1 MLDWMKKLFN
11 KEEEQTA
18 MNKEVPK
25 QIESQPKIPRVN
37 HYTEAREAQMAS
49 RNAGKC
55 RFPLIPDDGFDEDD
69 VREQPRFE
77 EQHVQSGV
85 YEDQP
90 TQRGIKVERSRR
102 PYVEKVVATYEE
114 PEVQYEPDPEPVVK
128 KVSVPSQESSRR
140 PFRPTEMISPIY
152 GYNRPSVEKKVEKQ
166 EEEKEREDL
175 EISVEGKSVV
185 DAWLEKKGYTL
196 SAFSEGQTTT
206 PSSSGRAG
214 NQQEE
219 QNHSKK
225 EEKSV
230 VDQWLEKNGYE
241 IERQEPVVEEKEV
254 VQEINT
260 PQEVSAD
267 EFLHKTIAERTEDA
281 GKEKDVVVS
290 NENSLQEELVDSQV
304 EHEDTILAEEM
315 KCNTEIEKQTSEESV
330 IVKAE
335 EKLEETI
342 IVEIPE
348 EFAEIAETE
357 EPEVEVTA
365 ETEESEE
372 VEVTAETEESEEVEV
387 IAEAEESEEVEV
399 TAETEESE
407 EVEVTA
413 ETEES
418 EEVEVTA
425 EAEESEEVEVTA
437 ETEEFEE
444 VKVIAEAEESEEAE
458 VTTETEESEEVEEI
472 AETEESEEVEEIAEA
487 EESEEVEVIAEAE
500 ESEEVEVTTE
510 TEESEE
516 VEVTAET
523 EESEEVE
530 VTAEAEESE
539 EVEVTAETEEFEEV
553 KVIAEAEE
561 SEEAE
566 VTTETEESEEVE
578 EIAETEESE
587 EVEEIAEAEE
597 SEEVEVIAEAEESEE
612 VEVTTETE
620 ESEEVE
626 VTAETEESEEVEV
639 TAEAEESEEVEVT
652 AETEE
657 FEEVKV
663 IAEAEES
670 EEVEEIAEA
679 EESEVEAFV
688 ELEETQPEMVLDEA
702 IEQKSEFIHVAEA
715 DEQTKK
721 DVQSFANVLIAE
733 TEENKLVVEEALV
746 AEEQPVVEEAPI
758 AEGKPVVEEAP
769 VAEEQLVVE
778 EALVAEEQPV
788 VEEAPI
794 AEGKSV
800 VEEAPVAEEQL
811 VVEETT
817 IAEEKPVVPKEEPKR
832 EKKRHV
838 PFNVVMLKQD
848 RTRLMERHA
857 ARTSVM
863 QPSMGERVENKP
875 VHQVEES
882 PVQQVVV
889 ESRVEE
895 QPVKQVVV
903 DPQVEEQPMQ
913 QVVVEPQVE
922 EQPMQQVV
930 VEPQV
935 KEQPMQQVVVEPQ
948 VEVQP
953 MQQVVVEP
961 QVKEQP
967 MQQVVVEPQVKE
979 QPMQQVVV
987 EPQVEEQLGQQMVVE
1002 SQVEEKP
1009 MQQVVVEQVQKPIS
1023 STEVQEKAYVVNQR
1037 ENDMRNV
1044 LQTPP
1049 TYTVPPLALLSI
1061 PRQAALDNKEW
1072 LEEQKELL
1080 DTTFNNFHVGAHV
1093 INVSQGPAVTRFEVQ
1108 PDPGV
1113 KVNKITNL
1121 SDDIKLSLAAKD
1133 IRIEAPIPGKS
1144 AIGIEVPNKE
1154 SKPVFLR
1161 EILRS
1166 PVFTKSESPLTVA
1179 LGLDISGDPIVTDIR
1194 KMPHG
1199 LIAGATGSGKSVC
1212 INAILTSILY
1222 KAKPH
1227 EVKLMLIDPKMVELA
1242 PYNSVPHLVAPVIT
1256 DVKAATAALKWA
1268 VEEMERRYE
1277 LFAHAG
1283 ARDLTRYNTIVSE
1296 REIPG
1301 ETLPYIV
1308 IVIDELADLM
1318 MVAPGDVE
1326 EAICRIAQK
1335 ARACGIHLLVAT
1347 QRPSV
1352 DVITGLIKSNIP
1364 TRIAFTV
1371 SSQVDSRTIIDIGGA
1386 EKLLGRGDMLFL
1398 GNGTSKPVRVQG
1410 VYVSDDEIEK
1420 TVDHVKKQMKPNY
1433 LFQQEDL
1440 LAKTEQSESED
1451 ELFFDACQFVVEQGG
1466 ASTSSV
1472 QRKFRI
1478 GYNRAARLIE
1488 EMESQG
1494 IISEARGTKPRDV
1507 LISEDEFAAM
1517 QETNV

>member
-18 MNKEVPK
+18 INKEVPK

-55 RFPLIPDDGFDEDD
+55 RFPLVPDNGFDEED
-69 VREQPRFE
+69 VIATGHFE
-77 EQHVQSGV
+77 EQPVQV
-85 YEDQP
+85 VTYENQP
-90 TQRGIKVERSRR
+90 TQRGVKVERSRR
-102 PYVEKVVATYEE
+102 QYVEKVVSTYEE
-114 PEVQYEPDPEPVVK
+114 PEVQYEPEREPVVK
-128 KVSVPSQESSRR
+128 KASAPSQESNRR

-166 EEEKEREDL
+166 EEKKEREDL

-196 SAFSEGQTTT
+196 SDFSEGQATN
-206 PSSSGRAG
+206 SSSHEGIDQRD
-214 NQQEE
+214 QQ
-219 QNHSKK
+219 NKK

-230 VDQWLEKNGYE
+230 VDRWLEKNGYE
-241 IERQEPVVEEKEV
+241 IESQEPIVEEKEV
-254 VQEINT
+254 VQEISAQQAV
-260 PQEVSAD
+260 PAGEVP
-267 EFLHKTIAERTEDA
+267 HQTIAERMEDA
-281 GKEKDVVVS
+281 KQESDVVAK
-290 NENSLQEELVDSQV
+290 NILQTELVDSKV
-304 EHEDTILAEEM
+304 EHEDTILSEET
-315 KCNTEIEKQTSEESV
+315 KRNTEIEQPTIEVEKQAPEESV

-348 EFAEIAETE
+348 E
-357 EPEVEVTA
+357 VEVI
-365 ETEESEE
+365 
-372 VEVTAETEESEEVEV
+372 AETEESEEVEV
-387 IAEAEESEEVEV
+387 IAE
-399 TAETEESE
+399 TE
-407 EVEVTA
+407 A
-413 ETEES
+413 P
-418 EEVEVTA
+418 
-425 EAEESEEVEVTA
+425 
-437 ETEEFEE
+437 
-444 VKVIAEAEESEEAE
+444 
-458 VTTETEESEEVEEI
+458 
-472 AETEESEEVEEIAEA
+472 
-487 EESEEVEVIAEAE
+487 EEVEVIAEAE
-500 ESEEVEVTTE
+500 ESEEAEVIAE

-516 VEVTAET
+516 AEVIAET

-530 VTAEAEESE
+530 V
-539 EVEVTAETEEFEEV
+539 
-553 KVIAEAEE
+553 I
-561 SEEAE
+561 
-566 VTTETEESEEVE
+566 TETEEL
-578 EIAETEESE
+578 
-587 EVEEIAEAEE
+587 
-597 SEEVEVIAEAEESEE
+597 EEVEVIAE
-612 VEVTTETE
+612 TEAPE
-620 ESEEVE
+620 
-626 VTAETEESEEVEV
+626 
-639 TAEAEESEEVEVT
+639 EAEPV
-652 AETEE
+652 A
-657 FEEVKV
+657 
-663 IAEAEES
+663 
-670 EEVEEIAEA
+670 
-679 EESEVEAFV
+679 
-688 ELEETQPEMVLDEA
+688 LEETQQEMVLNEA
-702 IEQKSEFIHVAEA
+702 IEQTNEFIHVAEA
-715 DEQTKK
+715 EEQAKK
-721 DVQSFANVLIAE
+721 DVQSFADVLIAE
-733 TEENKLVVEEALV
+733 EQRVVEEAPIV
-746 AEEQPVVEEAPI
+746 EEQQVVEEAPIAEEQPVVEEAPI
-758 AEGKPVVEEAP
+758 AE
-769 VAEEQLVVE
+769 
-778 EALVAEEQPV
+778 EQPIV
-788 VEEAPI
+788 
-794 AEGKSV
+794 
-800 VEEAPVAEEQL
+800 Q
-811 VVEETT
+811 
-817 IAEEKPVVPKEEPKR
+817 KEEPKR

-857 ARTSVM
+857 ARVNAM
-863 QPSMGERVENKP
+863 QSSMSERVEHKP
-875 VHQVEES
+875 VQQVEEK
-882 PVQQVVV
+882 PMQQVVV
-889 ESRVEE
+889 EPQMEETPMQQVAVEPRVEE
-895 QPVKQVVV
+895 R
-903 DPQVEEQPMQ
+903 PMQ

-922 EQPMQQVV
+922 ETPMQQVAVEPQVEERPMQQVV
-930 VEPQV
+930 VEETPV
-935 KEQPMQQVVVEPQ
+935 QQVA
-948 VEVQP
+948 
-953 MQQVVVEP
+953 
-961 QVKEQP
+961 
-967 MQQVVVEPQVKE
+967 
-979 QPMQQVVV
+979 V
-987 EPQVEEQLGQQMVVE
+987 EPQVEER
-1002 SQVEEKP
+1002 P
-1009 MQQVVVEQVQKPIS
+1009 MQQVVAEQVQKPTS

-1049 TYTVPPLALLSI
+1049 TYAIPPLTLLSI
-1061 PRQAALDNKEW
+1061 PQQAALDNTEW
-1072 LEEQKELL
+1072 LDEQKELL

-1283 ARDLTRYNTIVSE
+1283 ARDLTRYNTIVSG

-1420 TVDHVKKQMKPNY
+1420 TVDHVRKQMKPNY
-1433 LFQQEDL
+1433 LFKQEDL
-1440 LAKTEQSESED
+1440 LAKTEQAESED

-1494 IISEARGTKPRDV
+1494 IISEGRGTKPRDV

>member
-55 RFPLIPDDGFDEDD
+55 RFPLVPDNGFDEEDESE
-69 VREQPRFE
+69 VNRFE
-77 EQHVQSGV
+77 EQPVQGV
-85 YEDQP
+85 TYEEP
-90 TQRGIKVERSRR
+90 TAQRGIKVERSRR
-102 PYVEKVVATYEE
+102 PYVEKVVSTYEE
-114 PEVQYEPDPEPVVK
+114 PEVQYEPVRESVVK
-128 KVSVPSQESSRR
+128 KVSAPSQESNRR

-152 GYNRPSVEKKVEKQ
+152 GYNRPSVEKKEEKQ
-166 EEEKEREDL
+166 EEVKEREDL

-185 DAWLEKKGYTL
+185 DAWLEKKGYKL
-196 SAFSEGQTTT
+196 SDFSEGQAPT
-206 PSSSGRAG
+206 SSSHRAA
-214 NQQEE
+214 NQQGEQQYEE
-219 QNHSKK
+219 NKK

-241 IERQEPVVEEKEV
+241 IERQVPLVEEKEV
-254 VQEINT
+254 IQEMST

-267 EFLHKTIAERTEDA
+267 ELLHKTVAEQMESA
-281 GKEKDVVVS
+281 KLEKDVVVL
-290 NENSLQEELVDSQV
+290 NENNLQEELVASKV
-304 EHEDTILAEEM
+304 EHEDTILSEEI
-315 KCNTEIEKQTSEESV
+315 KRNTEIKQPTIEVEKQAPEESV

-348 EFAEIAETE
+348 EVSKVEVIAETE
-357 EPEVEVTA
+357 ELEEVVMETEAPEEVEVIAEVEESEEAEVIAKAEELEEVEVIAEAEEVEVIA

-372 VEVTAETEESEEVEV
+372 VEVIAEAKESEEVEVIAETEESEEVEVIAEAEESEEAEVITETEESEEVEV

-399 TAETEESE
+399 
-407 EVEVTA
+407 
-413 ETEES
+413 
-418 EEVEVTA
+418 
-425 EAEESEEVEVTA
+425 
-437 ETEEFEE
+437 
-444 VKVIAEAEESEEAE
+444 IAEAEESEEAE
-458 VTTETEESEEVEEI
+458 V
-472 AETEESEEVEEIAEA
+472 IAEA
-487 EESEEVEVIAEAE
+487 EELEEVEVIAEAE
-500 ESEEVEVTTE
+500 ET
-510 TEESEE
+510 
-516 VEVTAET
+516 
-523 EESEEVE
+523 
-530 VTAEAEESE
+530 
-539 EVEVTAETEEFEEV
+539 
-553 KVIAEAEE
+553 
-561 SEEAE
+561 
-566 VTTETEESEEVE
+566 
-578 EIAETEESE
+578 
-587 EVEEIAEAEE
+587 
-597 SEEVEVIAEAEESEE
+597 EVIAETKASV
-612 VEVTTETE
+612 VETFV
-620 ESEEVE
+620 
-626 VTAETEESEEVEV
+626 AL
-639 TAEAEESEEVEVT
+639 
-652 AETEE
+652 
-657 FEEVKV
+657 
-663 IAEAEES
+663 
-670 EEVEEIAEA
+670 EEIQQE
-679 EESEVEAFV
+679 
-688 ELEETQPEMVLDEA
+688 DEA

-733 TEENKLVVEEALV
+733 TEENRRVVEEAQV
-746 AEEQPVVEEAPI
+746 AEEQRVVEEAPVVEEQRVVEETPIAEEQPVV
-758 AEGKPVVEEAP
+758 
-769 VAEEQLVVE
+769 Q
-778 EALVAEEQPV
+778 
-788 VEEAPI
+788 
-794 AEGKSV
+794 
-800 VEEAPVAEEQL
+800 
-811 VVEETT
+811 
-817 IAEEKPVVPKEEPKR
+817 KEEPKR

-857 ARTSVM
+857 ARANAM
-863 QPSMGERVENKP
+863 QPSANVRVENKP
-875 VHQVEES
+875 VQQEVAEPQVEER
-882 PVQQVVV
+882 PVQQVVA
-889 ESRVEE
+889 E
-895 QPVKQVVV
+895 
-903 DPQVEEQPMQ
+903 PQVEERPVQQVVAEPQVEENPMQ

-922 EQPMQQVV
+922 ERPV
-930 VEPQV
+930 
-935 KEQPMQQVVVEPQ
+935 
-948 VEVQP
+948 
-953 MQQVVVEP
+953 
-961 QVKEQP
+961 
-967 MQQVVVEPQVKE
+967 
-979 QPMQQVVV
+979 QQVVV
-987 EPQVEEQLGQQMVVE
+987 EPQVEERPVQQVVVE
-1002 SQVEEKP
+1002 PQVEERPVQQVVVEPQVEERPVQQVAEPQVEERPVQQVVAEPQVEEQP

-1023 STEVQEKAYVVNQR
+1023 STEVQEKAYVINQR

-1044 LQTPP
+1044 LHTPP

-1061 PRQAALDNKEW
+1061 PQQSALDNTEW

-1433 LFQQEDL
+1433 LFKQEDL
-1440 LAKTEQSESED
+1440 LAKTEQAESED
-1451 ELFFDACQFVVEQGG
+1451 ELFLDACQFVVEQGG

-1494 IISEARGTKPRDV
+1494 IISEGRGTKPRDV

>member
-11 KEEEQTA
+11 KEEEKTV
-18 MNKEVPK
+18 MNKEVPA
-25 QIESQPKIPRVN
+25 QIEIQPKIPRVN

-55 RFPLIPDDGFDEDD
+55 RFPLIPDNGFDEEDL
-69 VREQPRFE
+69 RELPNFE
-77 EQHVQSGV
+77 EQPIQRGA
-85 YEDQP
+85 YEEQP

-102 PYVEKVVATYEE
+102 PYVETEAPTYEE
-114 PEVQYEPDPEPVVK
+114 PELQYEPEPEPVVK
-128 KVSVPSQESSRR
+128 KAFVPSQESNRR

-152 GYNRPSVEKKVEKQ
+152 GYNRPSVETKVVQ
-166 EEEKEREDL
+166 EEEKVREDL
-175 EISVEGKSVV
+175 EISVEGKAVV

-196 SAFSEGQTTT
+196 SDFSGVLQG
-206 PSSSGRAG
+206 SSSVKNGVNERS
-214 NQQEE
+214 N
-219 QNHSKK
+219 KV

-230 VDQWLEKNGYE
+230 VDTWLEKNGYE
-241 IERQEPVVEEKEV
+241 VERQAPSLEE
-254 VQEINT
+254 
-260 PQEVSAD
+260 SLSD
-267 EFLHKTIAERTEDA
+267 DLLHKTVGQHVEKEATIVQALKQEQDVVALSSTED
-281 GKEKDVVVS
+281 
-290 NENSLQEELVDSQV
+290 NEETLQEESIDSKV
-304 EHEDTILAEEM
+304 EHVYSILTEENE
-315 KCNTEIEKQTSEESV
+315 CNTEIEETVAEVAANQVEEETLEDVV
-330 IVKAE
+330 IVKAD

-342 IVEIPE
+342 TIEIPDAFE
-348 EFAEIAETE
+348 EAK
-357 EPEVEVTA
+357 
-365 ETEESEE
+365 
-372 VEVTAETEESEEVEV
+372 
-387 IAEAEESEEVEV
+387 EAEEVVELEATEEAIEEV
-399 TAETEESE
+399 
-407 EVEVTA
+407 VEL
-413 ETEES
+413 E
-418 EEVEVTA
+418 
-425 EAEESEEVEVTA
+425 
-437 ETEEFEE
+437 
-444 VKVIAEAEESEEAE
+444 KSEEAAEE
-458 VTTETEESEEVEEI
+458 VVELEKPEEATEEV
-472 AETEESEEVEEIAEA
+472 
-487 EESEEVEVIAEAE
+487 
-500 ESEEVEVTTE
+500 
-510 TEESEE
+510 
-516 VEVTAET
+516 
-523 EESEEVE
+523 
-530 VTAEAEESE
+530 
-539 EVEVTAETEEFEEV
+539 
-553 KVIAEAEE
+553 
-561 SEEAE
+561 
-566 VTTETEESEEVE
+566 
-578 EIAETEESE
+578 
-587 EVEEIAEAEE
+587 
-597 SEEVEVIAEAEESEE
+597 
-612 VEVTTETE
+612 
-620 ESEEVE
+620 
-626 VTAETEESEEVEV
+626 
-639 TAEAEESEEVEVT
+639 
-652 AETEE
+652 
-657 FEEVKV
+657 
-663 IAEAEES
+663 
-670 EEVEEIAEA
+670 
-679 EESEVEAFV
+679 V
-688 ELEETQPEMVLDEA
+688 ELEETEEATEEVVELEETKEAAEEVVELEKPEEA
-702 IEQKSEFIHVAEA
+702 TEEVVELEETEEAAEEVVELEESKEAEEVVGLEEAKEATEEVVELEETEEATEEVVELEEAEEATEEVAELEETEEATEEVVELEETKEAAEEVVELEKSEEATEEVVELEKSEEATEEVVELEEAEEATEEVVELEKTEEAAEEVAELEEA
-715 DEQTKK
+715 EEAAEEVAELEEAEEAAEEVAELEEAEEAVEEVAELEEAKEATEEVVELEKSEEATEEVAELEGTKEEEPISQETVIEETMNTDLVENTPVAEQPVISQQETITFKEESEVFVPVSETDEQTKK
-721 DVQSFANVLIAE
+721 DVQNFANVL
-733 TEENKLVVEEALV
+733 VEEAEEKKQV
-746 AEEQPVVEEAPI
+746 AEEQP
-758 AEGKPVVEEAP
+758 
-769 VAEEQLVVE
+769 
-778 EALVAEEQPV
+778 ALQ
-788 VEEAPI
+788 I
-794 AEGKSV
+794 
-800 VEEAPVAEEQL
+800 
-811 VVEETT
+811 
-817 IAEEKPVVPKEEPKR
+817 EEPKR

-848 RTRLMERHA
+848 RKKLMERHA
-857 ARTSVM
+857 ARTNVM
-863 QPSMGERVENKP
+863 QSTVSERVEEKPMQQVVVELQAEEKPMQQVVVEPQAEEKPMQQMVVDPQVEEKP
-875 VHQVEES
+875 VQQVVVDPQVEES

-889 ESRVEE
+889 EA
-895 QPVKQVVV
+895 
-903 DPQVEEQPMQ
+903 
-913 QVVVEPQVE
+913 
-922 EQPMQQVV
+922 
-930 VEPQV
+930 
-935 KEQPMQQVVVEPQ
+935 
-948 VEVQP
+948 
-953 MQQVVVEP
+953 
-961 QVKEQP
+961 
-967 MQQVVVEPQVKE
+967 
-979 QPMQQVVV
+979 
-987 EPQVEEQLGQQMVVE
+987 
-1002 SQVEEKP
+1002 QVEEKP
-1009 MQQVVVEQVQKPIS
+1009 MQQVVVAGQVQEPIS
-1023 STEVQEKAYVVNQR
+1023 STEVQEKAYVVNQK

-1044 LQTPP
+1044 LQAPP
-1049 TYTVPPLALLSI
+1049 KYELPPLTLLSI
-1061 PRQAALDNKEW
+1061 PQQAALDNTEW
-1072 LEEQKELL
+1072 LEEQEELL
-1080 DTTFNNFHVGAHV
+1080 NTTFNNFHVGAHV

-1227 EVKLMLIDPKMVELA
+1227 EVKLILIDPKMVELA

-1283 ARDLTRYNTIVSE
+1283 ARDLTRYNTIVSG

-1410 VYVSDDEIEK
+1410 VYVSDDEIER

-1433 LFQQEDL
+1433 LFKQEDL
-1440 LAKTEQSESED
+1440 LAKSEQSESED

-1494 IISEARGTKPRDV
+1494 IISEGRGTKPRDV

>member
-55 RFPLIPDDGFDEDD
+55 RFPLVPDNGFDEEDESE
-69 VREQPRFE
+69 VNRFE
-77 EQHVQSGV
+77 EQPVQGV
-85 YEDQP
+85 TYEEP
-90 TQRGIKVERSRR
+90 TAQRGIKVERSRR
-102 PYVEKVVATYEE
+102 PYVEKVVSTYEE
-114 PEVQYEPDPEPVVK
+114 PEVQYEPVRESVVK
-128 KVSVPSQESSRR
+128 KASVPSQESNRR

-152 GYNRPSVEKKVEKQ
+152 GYNRPSVEKKKEKQ
-166 EEEKEREDL
+166 EEVKEREDL

-196 SAFSEGQTTT
+196 SDFSEGQAPT
-206 PSSSGRAG
+206 SSSHRAA
-214 NQQEE
+214 NQHGEQQYEE
-219 QNHSKK
+219 NKK

-241 IERQEPVVEEKEV
+241 IERQVPLVEEKEV
-254 VQEINT
+254 IQEMST

-267 EFLHKTIAERTEDA
+267 ELLHKTVAEQMESA
-281 GKEKDVVVS
+281 KLEKDVVVL
-290 NENSLQEELVDSQV
+290 NENNLQEELVASKV
-304 EHEDTILAEEM
+304 EHEDTILSEEI
-315 KCNTEIEKQTSEESV
+315 KRNTEIKQPTIEVEKQAPEESV

-348 EFAEIAETE
+348 EVSKVEVIAETE
-357 EPEVEVTA
+357 EFEEVVMETEAPEEVEVIAETEESEEAEVVMETEAPEEVEVIAETEESEEAEVVMETEAPEEVEVIAEAEELEEVEVIAEAEELEEVEVIAEAEELEEVEVIAEAEELEEVEVIA

-372 VEVTAETEESEEVEV
+372 VEVITETEESEEVEV
-387 IAEAEESEEVEV
+387 IAEAEELEEVE
-399 TAETEESE
+399 
-407 EVEVTA
+407 
-413 ETEES
+413 
-418 EEVEVTA
+418 
-425 EAEESEEVEVTA
+425 
-437 ETEEFEE
+437 
-444 VKVIAEAEESEEAE
+444 VIAEAEELEEVEVIAEAE
-458 VTTETEESEEVEEI
+458 ETEEVEVI
-472 AETEESEEVEEIAEA
+472 AETEET
-487 EESEEVEVIAEAE
+487 EEVEVIAEAE
-500 ESEEVEVTTE
+500 ESEE
-510 TEESEE
+510 
-516 VEVTAET
+516 
-523 EESEEVE
+523 
-530 VTAEAEESE
+530 
-539 EVEVTAETEEFEEV
+539 
-553 KVIAEAEE
+553 
-561 SEEAE
+561 AE
-566 VTTETEESEEVE
+566 VIT
-578 EIAETEESE
+578 
-587 EVEEIAEAEE
+587 EAEE
-597 SEEVEVIAEAEESEE
+597 SEEVEVIAEINAPV
-612 VEVTTETE
+612 VET
-620 ESEEVE
+620 
-626 VTAETEESEEVEV
+626 
-639 TAEAEESEEVEVT
+639 
-652 AETEE
+652 
-657 FEEVKV
+657 
-663 IAEAEES
+663 
-670 EEVEEIAEA
+670 
-679 EESEVEAFV
+679 FV
-688 ELEETQPEMVLDEA
+688 ALEDIQQEDEA
-702 IEQKSEFIHVAEA
+702 IEQKNEFIHVAEA

-721 DVQSFANVLIAE
+721 DVQSFADVLI
-733 TEENKLVVEEALV
+733 
-746 AEEQPVVEEAPI
+746 AEEQPVV
-758 AEGKPVVEEAP
+758 
-769 VAEEQLVVE
+769 Q
-778 EALVAEEQPV
+778 
-788 VEEAPI
+788 
-794 AEGKSV
+794 
-800 VEEAPVAEEQL
+800 
-811 VVEETT
+811 
-817 IAEEKPVVPKEEPKR
+817 KEEPKR

-857 ARTSVM
+857 ARANAM
-863 QPSMGERVENKP
+863 QPSANVRVENKP
-875 VHQVEES
+875 V
-882 PVQQVVV
+882 QQEVA
-889 ESRVEE
+889 
-895 QPVKQVVV
+895 
-903 DPQVEEQPMQ
+903 
-913 QVVVEPQVE
+913 EPQVE
-922 EQPMQQVV
+922 EQPVQQVV
-930 VEPQV
+930 AEPQMEERPV
-935 KEQPMQQVVVEPQ
+935 QQ
-948 VEVQP
+948 EVA
-953 MQQVVVEP
+953 
-961 QVKEQP
+961 
-967 MQQVVVEPQVKE
+967 
-979 QPMQQVVV
+979 
-987 EPQVEEQLGQQMVVE
+987 EPQVEEQPVQQVVAE
-1002 SQVEEKP
+1002 PQMEERPVQQEVAEPQVEEQP
-1009 MQQVVVEQVQKPIS
+1009 VQQVVAEPQVEERPVQQEVAEPQVEEQPVQQVVAEPQMEERPVQQEVAEPQVEEQPVQQVVAEPQMEEQSIQQVVVEQVQKPIS

-1044 LQTPP
+1044 LHTPP

-1061 PRQAALDNKEW
+1061 PQQSALDNTEW

-1433 LFQQEDL
+1433 LFKQEDL
-1440 LAKTEQSESED
+1440 LAKTEQAESED
-1451 ELFFDACQFVVEQGG
+1451 ELFLDACQFVVEQGG

-1494 IISEARGTKPRDV
+1494 IISEGRGTKPRDV

>member
-55 RFPLIPDDGFDEDD
+55 RFPLVPDNGFDEEDESE
-69 VREQPRFE
+69 VNRFE
-77 EQHVQSGV
+77 EQPVQGV
-85 YEDQP
+85 TYEEP
-90 TQRGIKVERSRR
+90 TAQRGIKVERSRR
-102 PYVEKVVATYEE
+102 PYVEKVVSTYEE
-114 PEVQYEPDPEPVVK
+114 PEVQYEPVRESVVK
-128 KVSVPSQESSRR
+128 KASVPSQESNRR

-152 GYNRPSVEKKVEKQ
+152 GYNRPSVEKKEEKQ
-166 EEEKEREDL
+166 EEVKEREDL

-196 SAFSEGQTTT
+196 SDFSEGQAPT
-206 PSSSGRAG
+206 SSSHRAA
-214 NQQEE
+214 NQQGEQQYEE
-219 QNHSKK
+219 NKK

-241 IERQEPVVEEKEV
+241 IERQVPLVEEKEV
-254 VQEINT
+254 IQEMST

-267 EFLHKTIAERTEDA
+267 ELLHKTVAEQMESA
-281 GKEKDVVVS
+281 KLEKDVVVL
-290 NENSLQEELVDSQV
+290 NENNLQEELVASKV
-304 EHEDTILAEEM
+304 EHEDTILSEEI
-315 KCNTEIEKQTSEESV
+315 KRNTEIKQPTIEVEKQAPEESV

-348 EFAEIAETE
+348 E
-357 EPEVEVTA
+357 V
-365 ETEESEE
+365 SK
-372 VEVTAETEESEEVEV
+372 VEV
-387 IAEAEESEEVEV
+387 I
-399 TAETEESE
+399 
-407 EVEVTA
+407 
-413 ETEES
+413 
-418 EEVEVTA
+418 
-425 EAEESEEVEVTA
+425 A

-444 VKVIAEAEESEEAE
+444 VVMETEAPEEVEVITETEESEEAE
-458 VTTETEESEEVEEI
+458 V
-472 AETEESEEVEEIAEA
+472 IAEA

-500 ESEEVEVTTE
+500 ESEEVEVIAEAEESEEVEVITETEELEEVEVIAETEELEEVEVITE

-516 VEVTAET
+516 VEV
-523 EESEEVE
+523 
-530 VTAEAEESE
+530 
-539 EVEVTAETEEFEEV
+539 
-553 KVIAEAEE
+553 I
-561 SEEAE
+561 
-566 VTTETEESEEVE
+566 TET
-578 EIAETEESE
+578 
-587 EVEEIAEAEE
+587 EE

-612 VEVTTETE
+612 AEVIAEVE

-626 VTAETEESEEVEV
+626 
-639 TAEAEESEEVEVT
+639 
-652 AETEE
+652 
-657 FEEVKV
+657 V

-670 EEVEEIAEA
+670 EEAEVIAEINAPVVETFVALEEIQQE
-679 EESEVEAFV
+679 
-688 ELEETQPEMVLDEA
+688 DEA

-721 DVQSFANVLIAE
+721 DVQSFADVLIAE
-733 TEENKLVVEEALV
+733 
-746 AEEQPVVEEAPI
+746 EQ
-758 AEGKPVVEEAP
+758 PVVEEAP
-769 VAEEQLVVE
+769 VAEEQ
-778 EALVAEEQPV
+778 Q
-788 VEEAPI
+788 
-794 AEGKSV
+794 V
-800 VEEAPVAEEQL
+800 VEEAPVVEEQSVVEEQPVAEETLVAEEQR
-811 VVEETT
+811 VVEEAPVVEEQSVVEEQPV
-817 IAEEKPVVPKEEPKR
+817 AEETPVAEEQPLVQKEEPKR

-857 ARTSVM
+857 ARANAM
-863 QPSMGERVENKP
+863 QPSANVRVENKP
-875 VHQVEES
+875 VQQEVAEPQVEEHS
-882 PVQQVVV
+882 VQQVVAEPQVEEHLVQQVVAEPQVEERPVQQVVA
-889 ESRVEE
+889 E
-895 QPVKQVVV
+895 
-903 DPQVEEQPMQ
+903 PQVEERPVQ
-913 QVVVEPQVE
+913 QVVAEPQVEEHPVQQVVAEPQVE
-922 EQPMQQVV
+922 EQPI
-930 VEPQV
+930 
-935 KEQPMQQVVVEPQ
+935 
-948 VEVQP
+948 
-953 MQQVVVEP
+953 
-961 QVKEQP
+961 
-967 MQQVVVEPQVKE
+967 
-979 QPMQQVVV
+979 
-987 EPQVEEQLGQQMVVE
+987 
-1002 SQVEEKP
+1002 
-1009 MQQVVVEQVQKPIS
+1009 QQVVVEQVQKPIS

-1044 LQTPP
+1044 LHTPP

-1061 PRQAALDNKEW
+1061 PQQSALDNTEW

-1433 LFQQEDL
+1433 LFKQEDL
-1440 LAKTEQSESED
+1440 LAKTEQAESED
-1451 ELFFDACQFVVEQGG
+1451 ELFFEACQFVVEQGG

-1488 EMESQG
+1488 EMQSQG

>member
-55 RFPLIPDDGFDEDD
+55 RFPLVPDNGFDEEDESE
-69 VREQPRFE
+69 VNRFE
-77 EQHVQSGV
+77 EQPVQGV
-85 YEDQP
+85 TYEEP
-90 TQRGIKVERSRR
+90 TAQRGIKVERSRR
-102 PYVEKVVATYEE
+102 PYVEKVVSTYEE
-114 PEVQYEPDPEPVVK
+114 PEVQYEPVRESVVK
-128 KVSVPSQESSRR
+128 KASAPSQESNRR

-152 GYNRPSVEKKVEKQ
+152 GYNRPSVEKKEEKQ
-166 EEEKEREDL
+166 EEVKEREDL

-185 DAWLEKKGYTL
+185 DAWLEKKGYKL
-196 SAFSEGQTTT
+196 SDFSEGQAPT
-206 PSSSGRAG
+206 SSSHRAA
-214 NQQEE
+214 NQQGEQQYEE
-219 QNHSKK
+219 NKK

-241 IERQEPVVEEKEV
+241 IERQVPLVEEKEV
-254 VQEINT
+254 IQEMST

-267 EFLHKTIAERTEDA
+267 ELLHKTVAEQMESA
-281 GKEKDVVVS
+281 KLEKDVVVL
-290 NENSLQEELVDSQV
+290 NENNLQEELVASKV
-304 EHEDTILAEEM
+304 EHEDTILSEEI
-315 KCNTEIEKQTSEESV
+315 KRNTEIKQPTIEVEKQAPEESV

-348 EFAEIAETE
+348 EVSKVEVIAETE
-357 EPEVEVTA
+357 ELEEVVMETEAPEEVEVIAEAEEVEVIVETEESEEVEVIA

-372 VEVTAETEESEEVEV
+372 VEVIAEAKESEEVEVIAETEESEEVEVIAETEESEEVEVIAEAKELEEVEVITETEESEEVEV
-387 IAEAEESEEVEV
+387 IAEAEESEE
-399 TAETEESE
+399 AE
-407 EVEVTA
+407 
-413 ETEES
+413 
-418 EEVEVTA
+418 
-425 EAEESEEVEVTA
+425 
-437 ETEEFEE
+437 
-444 VKVIAEAEESEEAE
+444 VIAE
-458 VTTETEESEEVEEI
+458 VEEL
-472 AETEESEEVEEIAEA
+472 
-487 EESEEVEVIAEAE
+487 EEVEVIAEAE
-500 ESEEVEVTTE
+500 ET
-510 TEESEE
+510 
-516 VEVTAET
+516 
-523 EESEEVE
+523 
-530 VTAEAEESE
+530 
-539 EVEVTAETEEFEEV
+539 
-553 KVIAEAEE
+553 
-561 SEEAE
+561 
-566 VTTETEESEEVE
+566 
-578 EIAETEESE
+578 
-587 EVEEIAEAEE
+587 
-597 SEEVEVIAEAEESEE
+597 EVIAETKAPV
-612 VEVTTETE
+612 VETFV
-620 ESEEVE
+620 
-626 VTAETEESEEVEV
+626 AL
-639 TAEAEESEEVEVT
+639 
-652 AETEE
+652 
-657 FEEVKV
+657 
-663 IAEAEES
+663 
-670 EEVEEIAEA
+670 EEIQQE
-679 EESEVEAFV
+679 
-688 ELEETQPEMVLDEA
+688 DEA

-733 TEENKLVVEEALV
+733 TEENRRVVEEAQV
-746 AEEQPVVEEAPI
+746 AEEQRVVEEAPVVEEQRVVEETPVVEEQRVVEETPIAEEQPVV
-758 AEGKPVVEEAP
+758 
-769 VAEEQLVVE
+769 Q
-778 EALVAEEQPV
+778 
-788 VEEAPI
+788 
-794 AEGKSV
+794 
-800 VEEAPVAEEQL
+800 
-811 VVEETT
+811 
-817 IAEEKPVVPKEEPKR
+817 KEEPKR

-857 ARTSVM
+857 ARANAM
-863 QPSMGERVENKP
+863 QPSANVRVENKP
-875 VHQVEES
+875 VQQEVAEPQVEER
-882 PVQQVVV
+882 PVQQVVA
-889 ESRVEE
+889 E
-895 QPVKQVVV
+895 
-903 DPQVEEQPMQ
+903 PQVEENPMQ

-922 EQPMQQVV
+922 ERPV
-930 VEPQV
+930 
-935 KEQPMQQVVVEPQ
+935 QQVVVEPQ
-948 VEVQP
+948 VEERPV
-953 MQQVVVEP
+953 QQVVAEP
-961 QVKEQP
+961 QVE
-967 MQQVVVEPQVKE
+967 EN
-979 QPMQQVVV
+979 PMQQVVV
-987 EPQVEEQLGQQMVVE
+987 EPQVEERPVQQVVE
-1002 SQVEEKP
+1002 PQVEERPVQQVVAEPQVEEQP

-1044 LQTPP
+1044 LYTPP

-1061 PRQAALDNKEW
+1061 PQQSALDNTEW

-1433 LFQQEDL
+1433 LFKQEDL
-1440 LAKTEQSESED
+1440 LAKTEQAESED
-1451 ELFFDACQFVVEQGG
+1451 ELFLDACQFVVEQGG

-1494 IISEARGTKPRDV
+1494 IISEGRGTKPRDV

>member
-25 QIESQPKIPRVN
+25 QVESQPKIPRVN

-55 RFPLIPDDGFDEDD
+55 RFPLVPDNGFDEED
-69 VREQPRFE
+69 VIETGRFE
-77 EQHVQSGV
+77 EQPVQAV
-85 YEDQP
+85 TYENEP
-90 TQRGIKVERSRR
+90 VQRGIKVERSRR
-102 PYVEKVVATYEE
+102 PYVEKVVSTYEE
-114 PEVQYEPDPEPVVK
+114 PEMQYEPERESVVK
-128 KVSVPSQESSRR
+128 KASAPAQESNRR

-152 GYNRPSVEKKVEKQ
+152 GYNRPSVEKKEEKQ
-166 EEEKEREDL
+166 EEVKEREDL

-196 SAFSEGQTTT
+196 SDFSDGQAPT
-206 PSSSGRAG
+206 SSSHRAANEQG
-214 NQQEE
+214 EQQYEE
-219 QNHSKK
+219 SKK

-241 IERQEPVVEEKEV
+241 IERQEPIVEEKEV
-254 VQEINT
+254 VQEMSA
-260 PQEVSAD
+260 PQEVPAA
-267 EFLHKTIAERTEDA
+267 ELLHETIAERMEGA
-281 GKEKDVVVS
+281 KQESDVVDK
-290 NENSLQEELVDSQV
+290 NILQEELVDSKV
-304 EHEDTILAEEM
+304 EHEDTILSEEI
-315 KCNTEIEKQTSEESV
+315 KRSTEIEQPTIEVEKQAPEESV

-342 IVEIPE
+342 VVEIPE
-348 EFAEIAETE
+348 EVEVIAEAE
-357 EPEVEVTA
+357 EP
-365 ETEESEE
+365 EE
-372 VEVTAETEESEEVEV
+372 VEVIAETEESEEVEV
-387 IAEAEESEEVEV
+387 IAEAEELEEVE
-399 TAETEESE
+399 
-407 EVEVTA
+407 
-413 ETEES
+413 
-418 EEVEVTA
+418 
-425 EAEESEEVEVTA
+425 
-437 ETEEFEE
+437 
-444 VKVIAEAEESEEAE
+444 VIAEAEEL
-458 VTTETEESEEVEEI
+458 EEVE
-472 AETEESEEVEEIAEA
+472 VIAEA
-487 EESEEVEVIAEAE
+487 EEVEEVEEVEVIAEAE
-500 ESEEVEVTTE
+500 ESEEVE
-510 TEESEE
+510 E
-516 VEVTAET
+516 VE
-523 EESEEVE
+523 
-530 VTAEAEESE
+530 
-539 EVEVTAETEEFEEV
+539 
-553 KVIAEAEE
+553 VIAEAEE
-561 SEEAE
+561 
-566 VTTETEESEEVE
+566 VEEV
-578 EIAETEESE
+578 
-587 EVEEIAEAEE
+587 
-597 SEEVEVIAEAEESEE
+597 EEVEVIAEAEELEE
-612 VEVTTETE
+612 VEPL
-620 ESEEVE
+620 
-626 VTAETEESEEVEV
+626 A
-639 TAEAEESEEVEVT
+639 
-652 AETEE
+652 
-657 FEEVKV
+657 
-663 IAEAEES
+663 
-670 EEVEEIAEA
+670 
-679 EESEVEAFV
+679 
-688 ELEETQPEMVLDEA
+688 LEEMQQEMVLNEA
-702 IEQKSEFIHVAEA
+702 IEQKNEFIHVAEV

-721 DVQSFANVLIAE
+721 DVQSFADVLIAE
-733 TEENKLVVEEALV
+733 
-746 AEEQPVVEEAPI
+746 EQR
-758 AEGKPVVEEAP
+758 VVEEAP
-769 VAEEQLVVE
+769 VAEEQSVVE
-778 EALVAEEQPV
+778 ETPVAEEQSV

-794 AEGKSV
+794 
-800 VEEAPVAEEQL
+800 VEEQ
-811 VVEETT
+811 
-817 IAEEKPVVPKEEPKR
+817 PVVQKEEPKR

-848 RTRLMERHA
+848 RARLMERHA
-857 ARTSVM
+857 SRTNGM
-863 QPSMGERVENKP
+863 QSSMSERVENKP
-875 VHQVEES
+875 VHQVEEQ
-882 PVQQVVV
+882 PQVEEKPMQQVVV
-889 ESRVEE
+889 E
-895 QPVKQVVV
+895 
-903 DPQVEEQPMQ
+903 PQVEEKPMQQVVVEPQVEEKLMQQVVVEPQVEEKPMQ

-930 VEPQV
+930 
-935 KEQPMQQVVVEPQ
+935 
-948 VEVQP
+948 
-953 MQQVVVEP
+953 
-961 QVKEQP
+961 
-967 MQQVVVEPQVKE
+967 
-979 QPMQQVVV
+979 
-987 EPQVEEQLGQQMVVE
+987 EPQVEEVQPV
-1002 SQVEEKP
+1002 
-1009 MQQVVVEQVQKPIS
+1009 QQVVAEQVQKPIS
-1023 STEVQEKAYVVNQR
+1023 STEVEEKAYVVNQR
-1037 ENDMRNV
+1037 ENDVRNV

-1049 TYTVPPLALLSI
+1049 TYTIPSLTLLSI
-1061 PRQAALDNKEW
+1061 PQQAALDNTEW

-1433 LFQQEDL
+1433 LFKQEDL
-1440 LAKTEQSESED
+1440 LAKTEQAESED
-1451 ELFFDACQFVVEQGG
+1451 ELFLDACQFVVEQGG

-1494 IISEARGTKPRDV
+1494 IISEGRGTKPRDV

>member
-37 HYTEAREAQMAS
+37 HYTEAREAQMAN

-55 RFPLIPDDGFDEDD
+55 RFPLVPDNGFDEEDESE
-69 VREQPRFE
+69 VNRFE
-77 EQHVQSGV
+77 EQPVQGV
-85 YEDQP
+85 TYEEP
-90 TQRGIKVERSRR
+90 TAQRGIKVERSRR
-102 PYVEKVVATYEE
+102 PYVEKVVSTYEE
-114 PEVQYEPDPEPVVK
+114 PEVQYEPVRESVVK
-128 KVSVPSQESSRR
+128 KASVPSQESNRR

-152 GYNRPSVEKKVEKQ
+152 GYNRPSVEKKEEKQ
-166 EEEKEREDL
+166 EEVKEREDL

-196 SAFSEGQTTT
+196 SDFSEGQAPT
-206 PSSSGRAG
+206 SSSHRAA
-214 NQQEE
+214 NQQGEQQYEE
-219 QNHSKK
+219 NKK

-241 IERQEPVVEEKEV
+241 IERQVPLVEEKEV
-254 VQEINT
+254 IQEMST

-267 EFLHKTIAERTEDA
+267 ELLHKTVAEQMESA
-281 GKEKDVVVS
+281 KLEKDVVVL
-290 NENSLQEELVDSQV
+290 NENNLQEELVASKV
-304 EHEDTILAEEM
+304 EHEDTILSEEI
-315 KCNTEIEKQTSEESV
+315 KRNTEIKQPTIEVEKQAPEESV

-348 EFAEIAETE
+348 E
-357 EPEVEVTA
+357 V
-365 ETEESEE
+365 SK
-372 VEVTAETEESEEVEV
+372 VEV
-387 IAEAEESEEVEV
+387 I
-399 TAETEESE
+399 
-407 EVEVTA
+407 
-413 ETEES
+413 
-418 EEVEVTA
+418 
-425 EAEESEEVEVTA
+425 A

-444 VKVIAEAEESEEAE
+444 VVMETEAPEEVEVITETEKSEEAE
-458 VTTETEESEEVEEI
+458 V
-472 AETEESEEVEEIAEA
+472 IAEA

-500 ESEEVEVTTE
+500 ESEEVEVITE
-510 TEESEE
+510 TEEL
-516 VEVTAET
+516 
-523 EESEEVE
+523 
-530 VTAEAEESE
+530 
-539 EVEVTAETEEFEEV
+539 
-553 KVIAEAEE
+553 
-561 SEEAE
+561 EEAE
-566 VTTETEESEEVE
+566 V
-578 EIAETEESE
+578 
-587 EVEEIAEAEE
+587 IAEAEE

-612 VEVTTETE
+612 VEVITETEELEEVEVIAETEELEEVEVIAETEELEEVEVITETE

-626 VTAETEESEEVEV
+626 VITETEESEEVE
-639 TAEAEESEEVEVT
+639 
-652 AETEE
+652 
-657 FEEVKV
+657 V

-670 EEVEEIAEA
+670 EEVEVIAEVEESEEAEVIAEVEESEEVEVIAEA
-679 EESEVEAFV
+679 EESEEAEVIAEINAPVVETFV
-688 ELEETQPEMVLDEA
+688 ALEEIQQEDEA
-702 IEQKSEFIHVAEA
+702 IEQKSEFIYVAEA

-721 DVQSFANVLIAE
+721 DVQSFADVLIAE
-733 TEENKLVVEEALV
+733 
-746 AEEQPVVEEAPI
+746 EQ
-758 AEGKPVVEEAP
+758 PVVEEAP
-769 VAEEQLVVE
+769 VAEEQQVVE
-778 EALVAEEQPV
+778 EAPVVEEQSVVEEAPVVEEQPVAEETLVAEEQRVVEEAPVVEEQRVVEEVPVAEEQPV
-788 VEEAPI
+788 V
-794 AEGKSV
+794 
-800 VEEAPVAEEQL
+800 Q
-811 VVEETT
+811 
-817 IAEEKPVVPKEEPKR
+817 KEEPKR

-857 ARTSVM
+857 ARANAM
-863 QPSMGERVENKP
+863 QPSANVRVENKP
-875 VHQVEES
+875 VQQEVAEPQVEER
-882 PVQQVVV
+882 PVQQVVAKPQ
-889 ESRVEE
+889 VEE
-895 QPVKQVVV
+895 HPVQQVVAK
-903 DPQVEEQPMQ
+903 PQVEEQTMQ
-913 QVVVEPQVE
+913 QVVAEPQVEERPVQQEVAEPQVE

-930 VEPQV
+930 A
-935 KEQPMQQVVVEPQ
+935 EPQ
-948 VEVQP
+948 VEERPV
-953 MQQVVVEP
+953 QQVVAEP
-961 QVKEQP
+961 QVEEHP
-967 MQQVVVEPQVKE
+967 VQQVVA
-979 QPMQQVVV
+979 
-987 EPQVEEQLGQQMVVE
+987 EPQVEEQ
-1002 SQVEEKP
+1002 P
-1009 MQQVVVEQVQKPIS
+1009 IQQVVVEQVQKPIS

-1044 LQTPP
+1044 LHTPP

-1061 PRQAALDNKEW
+1061 PQQSALDNTEW

-1433 LFQQEDL
+1433 LFKQEDL
-1440 LAKTEQSESED
+1440 LAKTEQAESED
-1451 ELFFDACQFVVEQGG
+1451 ELFFEACQFVVEQGG

-1488 EMESQG
+1488 EMQSQG

>member
-1 MLDWMKKLFN
+1 QK
-11 KEEEQTA
+11 
-18 MNKEVPK
+18 
-25 QIESQPKIPRVN
+25 
-37 HYTEAREAQMAS
+37 
-49 RNAGKC
+49 
-55 RFPLIPDDGFDEDD
+55 
-69 VREQPRFE
+69 
-77 EQHVQSGV
+77 
-85 YEDQP
+85 
-90 TQRGIKVERSRR
+90 
-102 PYVEKVVATYEE
+102 
-114 PEVQYEPDPEPVVK
+114 
-128 KVSVPSQESSRR
+128 
-140 PFRPTEMISPIY
+140 
-152 GYNRPSVEKKVEKQ
+152 
-166 EEEKEREDL
+166 
-175 EISVEGKSVV
+175 
-185 DAWLEKKGYTL
+185 
-196 SAFSEGQTTT
+196 
-206 PSSSGRAG
+206 
-214 NQQEE
+214 
-219 QNHSKK
+219 
-225 EEKSV
+225 
-230 VDQWLEKNGYE
+230 
-241 IERQEPVVEEKEV
+241 
-254 VQEINT
+254 
-260 PQEVSAD
+260 
-267 EFLHKTIAERTEDA
+267 
-281 GKEKDVVVS
+281 
-290 NENSLQEELVDSQV
+290 
-304 EHEDTILAEEM
+304 
-315 KCNTEIEKQTSEESV
+315 
-330 IVKAE
+330 
-335 EKLEETI
+335 
-342 IVEIPE
+342 
-348 EFAEIAETE
+348 
-357 EPEVEVTA
+357 
-365 ETEESEE
+365 
-372 VEVTAETEESEEVEV
+372 EVEV
-387 IAEAEESEEVEV
+387 IAEAEE
-399 TAETEESE
+399 T
-407 EVEVTA
+407 
-413 ETEES
+413 
-418 EEVEVTA
+418 
-425 EAEESEEVEVTA
+425 
-437 ETEEFEE
+437 
-444 VKVIAEAEESEEAE
+444 
-458 VTTETEESEEVEEI
+458 
-472 AETEESEEVEEIAEA
+472 
-487 EESEEVEVIAEAE
+487 EEVEVIAETE
-500 ESEEVEVTTE
+500 EQEEVE
-510 TEESEE
+510 
-516 VEVTAET
+516 A
-523 EESEEVE
+523 
-530 VTAEAEESE
+530 
-539 EVEVTAETEEFEEV
+539 
-553 KVIAEAEE
+553 IAEAEE
-561 SEEAE
+561 RK
-566 VTTETEESEEVE
+566 
-578 EIAETEESE
+578 
-587 EVEEIAEAEE
+587 
-597 SEEVEVIAEAEESEE
+597 EVEVIAETEAPEE
-612 VEVTTETE
+612 VEPV
-620 ESEEVE
+620 V
-626 VTAETEESEEVEV
+626 
-639 TAEAEESEEVEVT
+639 
-652 AETEE
+652 
-657 FEEVKV
+657 
-663 IAEAEES
+663 
-670 EEVEEIAEA
+670 
-679 EESEVEAFV
+679 
-688 ELEETQPEMVLDEA
+688 LEETQQEMVLNEA
-702 IEQKSEFIHVAEA
+702 IEQKNEFIHVAEA

-721 DVQSFANVLIAE
+721 DVQSFADVLI
-733 TEENKLVVEEALV
+733 TEEQLVVEETPIV
-746 AEEQPVVEEAPI
+746 EEQPVAEETPIVEEQPVAEEIPI
-758 AEGKPVVEEAP
+758 VEEQPVVEEAP

-778 EALVAEEQPV
+778 ET
-788 VEEAPI
+788 PI
-794 AEGKSV
+794 V
-800 VEEAPVAEEQL
+800 EEQL
-811 VVEETT
+811 VVEETP
-817 IAEEKPVVPKEEPKR
+817 IVEEQPVVQKEEPKR

-857 ARTSVM
+857 ARTNAM
-863 QPSMGERVENKP
+863 QPSMSERVENKS
-875 VHQVEES
+875 VHQVEE
-882 PVQQVVV
+882 
-889 ESRVEE
+889 
-895 QPVKQVVV
+895 K
-903 DPQVEEQPMQ
+903 PMQ

-922 EQPMQQVV
+922 EQPV
-930 VEPQV
+930 
-935 KEQPMQQVVVEPQ
+935 QQVVVEPQ
-948 VEVQP
+948 VEEQPVQ
-953 MQQVVVEP
+953 QVVEP
-961 QVKEQP
+961 QVE
-967 MQQVVVEPQVKE
+967 ER
-979 QPMQQVVV
+979 PMQQVVV
-987 EPQVEEQLGQQMVVE
+987 EPQVEE
-1002 SQVEEKP
+1002 KP
-1009 MQQVVVEQVQKPIS
+1009 MQQVVVEPQVEEKLMQQVVVEPQVEEKPVQQVVAEQVQKPIS
-1023 STEVQEKAYVVNQR
+1023 STEVEEKAYVVNQR
-1037 ENDMRNV
+1037 ENDVRNV

-1049 TYTVPPLALLSI
+1049 TYTIPPLTLLSI
-1061 PRQAALDNKEW
+1061 PQQAALDNTEW

-1433 LFQQEDL
+1433 LFKQEDL
-1440 LAKTEQSESED
+1440 LAKTEQAESED
-1451 ELFFDACQFVVEQGG
+1451 ELFLDACQFVVEQGG

-1494 IISEARGTKPRDV
+1494 IISEGRGTKPRDV

>member
-55 RFPLIPDDGFDEDD
+55 RFPLVPDNGFDEEDESE
-69 VREQPRFE
+69 VNRFE
-77 EQHVQSGV
+77 EQPVQGV
-85 YEDQP
+85 TYEEP
-90 TQRGIKVERSRR
+90 TAQRGIKVERSRR
-102 PYVEKVVATYEE
+102 PYVEKVVSTYEE
-114 PEVQYEPDPEPVVK
+114 PEVQYEPVRESVVK
-128 KVSVPSQESSRR
+128 KASAPSQESNRR

-152 GYNRPSVEKKVEKQ
+152 GYNRPSVEKKEEKQ
-166 EEEKEREDL
+166 EEVKEREDL

-196 SAFSEGQTTT
+196 SDFSEGQAPT
-206 PSSSGRAG
+206 SSSHRAA
-214 NQQEE
+214 NQQGEQQYEE
-219 QNHSKK
+219 NKK

-241 IERQEPVVEEKEV
+241 IERQVPLVEEKEV
-254 VQEINT
+254 IQEMST
-260 PQEVSAD
+260 LQEVSAD
-267 EFLHKTIAERTEDA
+267 ELLHKTVAEQMESA
-281 GKEKDVVVS
+281 KLEKDVVVL
-290 NENSLQEELVDSQV
+290 NKNNLQEELVASKV
-304 EHEDTILAEEM
+304 EHEDTILSEEI
-315 KCNTEIEKQTSEESV
+315 KRNTEIKQPTIEVEKQAPEESV

-342 IVEIPE
+342 IVEILE
-348 EFAEIAETE
+348 EVSKVEVIAETE
-357 EPEVEVTA
+357 EFEEVVMETEAPEEVEVIT

-372 VEVTAETEESEEVEV
+372 AEVIAEAEESEEVVV

-399 TAETEESE
+399 ITETEEL
-407 EVEVTA
+407 
-413 ETEES
+413 
-418 EEVEVTA
+418 
-425 EAEESEEVEVTA
+425 
-437 ETEEFEE
+437 
-444 VKVIAEAEESEEAE
+444 EEAE
-458 VTTETEESEEVEEI
+458 V
-472 AETEESEEVEEIAEA
+472 IAEA

-500 ESEEVEVTTE
+500 ESEE
-510 TEESEE
+510 
-516 VEVTAET
+516 AE
-523 EESEEVE
+523 
-530 VTAEAEESE
+530 
-539 EVEVTAETEEFEEV
+539 
-553 KVIAEAEE
+553 VIAEAEE

-566 VTTETEESEEVE
+566 V
-578 EIAETEESE
+578 IAETEESE
-587 EVEEIAEAEE
+587 EAEVIAEAEE
-597 SEEVEVIAEAEESEE
+597 SEEVEVIAE
-612 VEVTTETE
+612 TE

-626 VTAETEESEEVEV
+626 VIAETEESEEVG
-639 TAEAEESEEVEVT
+639 
-652 AETEE
+652 
-657 FEEVKV
+657 V

-670 EEVEEIAEA
+670 EEVEVIAEINA
-679 EESEVEAFV
+679 PVVETFV
-688 ELEETQPEMVLDEA
+688 VLEDIQQEDEA

-721 DVQSFANVLIAE
+721 DVQSFADVLIAE
-733 TEENKLVVEEALV
+733 K
-746 AEEQPVVEEAPI
+746 Q
-758 AEGKPVVEEAP
+758 PVVEEAP
-769 VAEEQLVVE
+769 VAEEAPVVE
-778 EALVAEEQPV
+778 EQSVVEEQPVAEETPVAEEQP
-788 VEEAPI
+788 
-794 AEGKSV
+794 
-800 VEEAPVAEEQL
+800 L
-811 VVEETT
+811 VQ
-817 IAEEKPVVPKEEPKR
+817 KEEPKR

-857 ARTSVM
+857 ARANAM
-863 QPSMGERVENKP
+863 QPSANVRVENKP
-875 VHQVEES
+875 VQQEVAEPQVEER
-882 PVQQVVV
+882 PVQQVVA
-889 ESRVEE
+889 
-895 QPVKQVVV
+895 K
-903 DPQVEEQPMQ
+903 PQVEEHPVQ
-913 QVVVEPQVE
+913 QVVAEPQVEERPVQQEVAEPQVE

-930 VEPQV
+930 A
-935 KEQPMQQVVVEPQ
+935 
-948 VEVQP
+948 
-953 MQQVVVEP
+953 
-961 QVKEQP
+961 
-967 MQQVVVEPQVKE
+967 
-979 QPMQQVVV
+979 
-987 EPQVEEQLGQQMVVE
+987 EPQVEERPVQQVVAE
-1002 SQVEEKP
+1002 PQVEEHP
-1009 MQQVVVEQVQKPIS
+1009 VQQVVAEPQVEEHPVQQVVAEPQVVEQVQKPIS

-1044 LQTPP
+1044 LHTPP

-1061 PRQAALDNKEW
+1061 PQQSALDNTEW

-1154 SKPVFLR
+1154 SKSVFLR

-1433 LFQQEDL
+1433 LFKQEDL
-1440 LAKTEQSESED
+1440 LAKTEQAESED
-1451 ELFFDACQFVVEQGG
+1451 ELFLDACQFVVEQGG

-1494 IISEARGTKPRDV
+1494 IISEGRGTKPRDV

>member
-18 MNKEVPK
+18 LNKEVQK

-55 RFPLIPDDGFDEDD
+55 RFPLVPDNGFDEEDE
-69 VREQPRFE
+69 REVDHFE
-77 EQHVQSGV
+77 EQPVQGV
-85 YEDQP
+85 TYEEP
-90 TQRGIKVERSRR
+90 TAQRGIQVERSRR
-102 PYVEKVVATYEE
+102 PYVEKVVSTYEE
-114 PEVQYEPDPEPVVK
+114 PEVQYEPVREAVVK
-128 KVSVPSQESSRR
+128 KASAPSQESNRR

-166 EEEKEREDL
+166 EEVKEREDL
-175 EISVEGKSVV
+175 EISVEGKAVV

-196 SAFSEGQTTT
+196 SDFSEGQAT
-206 PSSSGRAG
+206 SSSPSHESVG
-214 NQQEE
+214 QQD
-219 QNHSKK
+219 KK
-225 EEKSV
+225 QEKSV

-241 IERQEPVVEEKEV
+241 IERQEPLVE
-254 VQEINT
+254 
-260 PQEVSAD
+260 
-267 EFLHKTIAERTEDA
+267 
-281 GKEKDVVVS
+281 EKDVVVL
-290 NENSLQEELVDSQV
+290 NENNLQEELVASKV
-304 EHEDTILAEEM
+304 EHEDTILSEEI
-315 KCNTEIEKQTSEESV
+315 KRNTEIKQPTIEVEKQAPEESV

-335 EKLEETI
+335 EKLAETI

-348 EFAEIAETE
+348 EPEEVEVITETE
-357 EPEVEVTA
+357 EPEEVEVIT
-365 ETEESEE
+365 ETEELEE
-372 VEVTAETEESEEVEV
+372 VEVITETEELEEVEV
-387 IAEAEESEEVEV
+387 IAESEEVEV
-399 TAETEESE
+399 
-407 EVEVTA
+407 
-413 ETEES
+413 
-418 EEVEVTA
+418 
-425 EAEESEEVEVTA
+425 
-437 ETEEFEE
+437 
-444 VKVIAEAEESEEAE
+444 
-458 VTTETEESEEVEEI
+458 
-472 AETEESEEVEEIAEA
+472 IAEA

-500 ESEEVEVTTE
+500 ESEEVEV
-510 TEESEE
+510 
-516 VEVTAET
+516 
-523 EESEEVE
+523 
-530 VTAEAEESE
+530 
-539 EVEVTAETEEFEEV
+539 
-553 KVIAEAEE
+553 
-561 SEEAE
+561 
-566 VTTETEESEEVE
+566 
-578 EIAETEESE
+578 IAETEEP
-587 EVEEIAEAEE
+587 
-597 SEEVEVIAEAEESEE
+597 EEVEVIAEIKAPV
-612 VEVTTETE
+612 VETFV
-620 ESEEVE
+620 
-626 VTAETEESEEVEV
+626 AL
-639 TAEAEESEEVEVT
+639 
-652 AETEE
+652 
-657 FEEVKV
+657 
-663 IAEAEES
+663 
-670 EEVEEIAEA
+670 EEIQQE
-679 EESEVEAFV
+679 
-688 ELEETQPEMVLDEA
+688 DEA

-715 DEQTKK
+715 DEQTKN
-721 DVQSFANVLIAE
+721 DVQSFANVLLAE
-733 TEENKLVVEEALV
+733 TEENKR
-746 AEEQPVVEEAPI
+746 
-758 AEGKPVVEEAP
+758 VVEEAP
-769 VAEEQLVVE
+769 VAEEQRVVE
-778 EALVAEEQPV
+778 ETPVAEEQR
-788 VEEAPI
+788 
-794 AEGKSV
+794 V
-800 VEEAPVAEEQL
+800 VEEAPVAEEQR
-811 VVEETT
+811 VVEEAPV
-817 IAEEKPVVPKEEPKR
+817 AEEQRVVEEAPVAEEQPVVKKEEPKR

-857 ARTSVM
+857 ARANAMQHSVNV
-863 QPSMGERVENKP
+863 RVENR
-875 VHQVEES
+875 
-882 PVQQVVV
+882 PVQQVVA
-889 ESRVEE
+889 E
-895 QPVKQVVV
+895 
-903 DPQVEEQPMQ
+903 PQVEEQPMQ
-913 QVVVEPQVE
+913 QVVAEPQVEEQPVQQVVAEPQVEEQLVQQVVAEPQVEEQPMQQVVAEPQVE

-930 VEPQV
+930 VESQV
-935 KEQPMQQVVVEPQ
+935 EEQPMQQVVVES
-948 VEVQP
+948 
-953 MQQVVVEP
+953 
-961 QVKEQP
+961 
-967 MQQVVVEPQVKE
+967 
-979 QPMQQVVV
+979 
-987 EPQVEEQLGQQMVVE
+987 QVEEQSV
-1002 SQVEEKP
+1002 
-1009 MQQVVVEQVQKPIS
+1009 QQVVAEPQMEERPVQQVVEEQVQKPIS

-1044 LQTPP
+1044 LHTPP

-1061 PRQAALDNKEW
+1061 PQQSALDNTEW
-1072 LEEQKELL
+1072 LDEQKELL

-1420 TVDHVKKQMKPNY
+1420 TVDHVRKQMKPNY
-1433 LFQQEDL
+1433 LFKQEDL
-1440 LAKTEQSESED
+1440 LAKTEQAESED
-1451 ELFFDACQFVVEQGG
+1451 ELFFEACQFVVEQGG

-1488 EMESQG
+1488 EMQSQG

>member
-55 RFPLIPDDGFDEDD
+55 RFPLVPDNGFDEEDESE
-69 VREQPRFE
+69 VNRFE
-77 EQHVQSGV
+77 EQPVQGV
-85 YEDQP
+85 TYEEP
-90 TQRGIKVERSRR
+90 TAQRGIKVERSRR
-102 PYVEKVVATYEE
+102 PYVEKVVSTYEE
-114 PEVQYEPDPEPVVK
+114 PEVQYEPVRESVVK
-128 KVSVPSQESSRR
+128 KASAPSQESNRR

-152 GYNRPSVEKKVEKQ
+152 GYNRPSVEKKEEKQ
-166 EEEKEREDL
+166 EEVKEREDL

-196 SAFSEGQTTT
+196 SDFSEGQAPT
-206 PSSSGRAG
+206 SSSHRAA
-214 NQQEE
+214 NQQGEQQYEE
-219 QNHSKK
+219 NKK

-241 IERQEPVVEEKEV
+241 IERQVPLVEEKEV
-254 VQEINT
+254 IQEMST

-267 EFLHKTIAERTEDA
+267 ELLHKTVAEQMESA
-281 GKEKDVVVS
+281 KLEKDVVVL
-290 NENSLQEELVDSQV
+290 NENNLQEELVASKV
-304 EHEDTILAEEM
+304 EHEDTILSEEI
-315 KCNTEIEKQTSEESV
+315 KRNTEIKQPTIEVEKQAPEESV

-348 EFAEIAETE
+348 EVSKVEVIAETE
-357 EPEVEVTA
+357 ELEEVVM
-365 ETEESEE
+365 ETEAPEE
-372 VEVTAETEESEEVEV
+372 VEVIAEAKELEEVEVIAETEESEEVEV
-387 IAEAEESEEVEV
+387 IAEAEESEEAEV
-399 TAETEESE
+399 IAEAEELE
-407 EVEVTA
+407 EVEVIA
-413 ETEES
+413 EAEEL
-418 EEVEVTA
+418 EEVEVIA
-425 EAEESEEVEVTA
+425 EAEESEEVEVIA
-437 ETEEFEE
+437 EAKELEE
-444 VKVIAEAEESEEAE
+444 VEVIAE
-458 VTTETEESEEVEEI
+458 T
-472 AETEESEEVEEIAEA
+472 

-500 ESEEVEVTTE
+500 ESEE
-510 TEESEE
+510 
-516 VEVTAET
+516 AE
-523 EESEEVE
+523 
-530 VTAEAEESE
+530 
-539 EVEVTAETEEFEEV
+539 
-553 KVIAEAEE
+553 VIAEAEE
-561 SEEAE
+561 L
-566 VTTETEESEEVE
+566 
-578 EIAETEESE
+578 
-587 EVEEIAEAEE
+587 
-597 SEEVEVIAEAEESEE
+597 EEVEVIAEAEE
-612 VEVTTETE
+612 TE
-620 ESEEVE
+620 
-626 VTAETEESEEVEV
+626 
-639 TAEAEESEEVEVT
+639 
-652 AETEE
+652 
-657 FEEVKV
+657 V
-663 IAEAEES
+663 IAETKAPVVETF
-670 EEVEEIAEA
+670 VALEEIQQE
-679 EESEVEAFV
+679 
-688 ELEETQPEMVLDEA
+688 DEA

-721 DVQSFANVLIAE
+721 DVQSFADVLI
-733 TEENKLVVEEALV
+733 
-746 AEEQPVVEEAPI
+746 AEEQPVVEEAPVVEEQPV
-758 AEGKPVVEEAP
+758 AEETLVAEEQRVVEEAP
-769 VAEEQLVVE
+769 VAEEQR
-778 EALVAEEQPV
+778 
-788 VEEAPI
+788 
-794 AEGKSV
+794 V
-800 VEEAPVAEEQL
+800 VEEAPVAEEQR
-811 VVEETT
+811 VVEEAPVVEEQSVVEEAPVVEEQPV
-817 IAEEKPVVPKEEPKR
+817 AEETPVAEEQPVVQKEEPKR

-857 ARTSVM
+857 ARANAM
-863 QPSMGERVENKP
+863 QPSANVRVENKP
-875 VHQVEES
+875 VQQEVAEPQVEEHPVQQVAAEPQMEEH
-882 PVQQVVV
+882 PVQQVVA
-889 ESRVEE
+889 
-895 QPVKQVVV
+895 K
-903 DPQVEEQPMQ
+903 PQVEEQTMK
-913 QVVVEPQVE
+913 QVVAEPQVEERLVQQEVAEPQVE

-930 VEPQV
+930 A
-935 KEQPMQQVVVEPQ
+935 EPQ
-948 VEVQP
+948 VEEHSV
-953 MQQVVVEP
+953 QQVVA
-961 QVKEQP
+961 
-967 MQQVVVEPQVKE
+967 
-979 QPMQQVVV
+979 
-987 EPQVEEQLGQQMVVE
+987 EPQVEEQ
-1002 SQVEEKP
+1002 P
-1009 MQQVVVEQVQKPIS
+1009 IQQVVVEQVQKPIS

-1044 LQTPP
+1044 LHTPP

-1061 PRQAALDNKEW
+1061 PQQSALDNTEW

-1433 LFQQEDL
+1433 LFKQEDL
-1440 LAKTEQSESED
+1440 LAKTEQAESED
-1451 ELFFDACQFVVEQGG
+1451 ELFFEACQFVVEQGG

-1488 EMESQG
+1488 EMQSQG

>member
-1 MLDWMKKLFN
+1 
-11 KEEEQTA
+11 
-18 MNKEVPK
+18 V
-25 QIESQPKIPRVN
+25 
-37 HYTEAREAQMAS
+37 
-49 RNAGKC
+49 
-55 RFPLIPDDGFDEDD
+55 
-69 VREQPRFE
+69 
-77 EQHVQSGV
+77 
-85 YEDQP
+85 
-90 TQRGIKVERSRR
+90 
-102 PYVEKVVATYEE
+102 
-114 PEVQYEPDPEPVVK
+114 
-128 KVSVPSQESSRR
+128 
-140 PFRPTEMISPIY
+140 
-152 GYNRPSVEKKVEKQ
+152 
-166 EEEKEREDL
+166 
-175 EISVEGKSVV
+175 
-185 DAWLEKKGYTL
+185 
-196 SAFSEGQTTT
+196 
-206 PSSSGRAG
+206 
-214 NQQEE
+214 
-219 QNHSKK
+219 
-225 EEKSV
+225 
-230 VDQWLEKNGYE
+230 
-241 IERQEPVVEEKEV
+241 
-254 VQEINT
+254 
-260 PQEVSAD
+260 
-267 EFLHKTIAERTEDA
+267 IAEA
-281 GKEKDVVVS
+281 KE
-290 NENSLQEELVDSQV
+290 
-304 EHEDTILAEEM
+304 
-315 KCNTEIEKQTSEESV
+315 SE
-330 IVKAE
+330 
-335 EKLEETI
+335 
-342 IVEIPE
+342 
-348 EFAEIAETE
+348 
-357 EPEVEVTA
+357 EVEVIAEAKESEEVEVIAEAKESEEVEVIAEAKESEEVEVIA

-372 VEVTAETEESEEVEV
+372 VEVIAETEESEEVEV
-387 IAEAEESEEVEV
+387 IAEAKELEEVEVIAEAKESEEVEV
-399 TAETEESE
+399 
-407 EVEVTA
+407 
-413 ETEES
+413 
-418 EEVEVTA
+418 
-425 EAEESEEVEVTA
+425 
-437 ETEEFEE
+437 
-444 VKVIAEAEESEEAE
+444 
-458 VTTETEESEEVEEI
+458 I
-472 AETEESEEVEEIAEA
+472 AET
-487 EESEEVEVIAEAE
+487 EEVEVIAEAE
-500 ESEEVEVTTE
+500 ET
-510 TEESEE
+510 
-516 VEVTAET
+516 
-523 EESEEVE
+523 
-530 VTAEAEESE
+530 
-539 EVEVTAETEEFEEV
+539 
-553 KVIAEAEE
+553 
-561 SEEAE
+561 
-566 VTTETEESEEVE
+566 
-578 EIAETEESE
+578 
-587 EVEEIAEAEE
+587 
-597 SEEVEVIAEAEESEE
+597 EVIAETKAPV
-612 VEVTTETE
+612 VETFV
-620 ESEEVE
+620 
-626 VTAETEESEEVEV
+626 AL
-639 TAEAEESEEVEVT
+639 
-652 AETEE
+652 
-657 FEEVKV
+657 
-663 IAEAEES
+663 
-670 EEVEEIAEA
+670 EEIQQE
-679 EESEVEAFV
+679 
-688 ELEETQPEMVLDEA
+688 DEA

-733 TEENKLVVEEALV
+733 TEENRRVVEEAQV
-746 AEEQPVVEEAPI
+746 AEEQRVVEEAPVVEEQRVVEETPIAEEQPVV
-758 AEGKPVVEEAP
+758 
-769 VAEEQLVVE
+769 Q
-778 EALVAEEQPV
+778 
-788 VEEAPI
+788 
-794 AEGKSV
+794 
-800 VEEAPVAEEQL
+800 
-811 VVEETT
+811 
-817 IAEEKPVVPKEEPKR
+817 KEEPKR

-857 ARTSVM
+857 ARANAM
-863 QPSMGERVENKP
+863 QPSANVRVENKP
-875 VHQVEES
+875 VQQEVAEPQVEER
-882 PVQQVVV
+882 PVQQVVA
-889 ESRVEE
+889 E
-895 QPVKQVVV
+895 
-903 DPQVEEQPMQ
+903 PQVEENPMQ

-922 EQPMQQVV
+922 ERPV
-930 VEPQV
+930 
-935 KEQPMQQVVVEPQ
+935 
-948 VEVQP
+948 
-953 MQQVVVEP
+953 
-961 QVKEQP
+961 
-967 MQQVVVEPQVKE
+967 
-979 QPMQQVVV
+979 QQVVV
-987 EPQVEEQLGQQMVVE
+987 EPQVEERPVQQVVVE
-1002 SQVEEKP
+1002 PQVEERPVQQVAEPQVEERPVQQVVAEPQVEEQP

-1044 LQTPP
+1044 LHTPP

-1061 PRQAALDNKEW
+1061 PQQSALDNTEW

-1433 LFQQEDL
+1433 LFKQEDL
-1440 LAKTEQSESED
+1440 LAKTEQAESED
-1451 ELFFDACQFVVEQGG
+1451 ELFLDACQFVVEQGG

-1494 IISEARGTKPRDV
+1494 IISEGRGTKPRDV

>member
-55 RFPLIPDDGFDEDD
+55 RFPLVPDNGFDEEDESE
-69 VREQPRFE
+69 VNRFE
-77 EQHVQSGV
+77 EQPVQGV
-85 YEDQP
+85 TYEEP
-90 TQRGIKVERSRR
+90 TAQRGIKVERSRR
-102 PYVEKVVATYEE
+102 SYVEKVVSTYEE
-114 PEVQYEPDPEPVVK
+114 PEVQYEPVRESVVK
-128 KVSVPSQESSRR
+128 KASAPSQESNRR

-152 GYNRPSVEKKVEKQ
+152 GYNRPSVEKKEEKQ
-166 EEEKEREDL
+166 EEVKEREDL

-185 DAWLEKKGYTL
+185 DAWLEKKGYKL
-196 SAFSEGQTTT
+196 SDFSEGQAPT
-206 PSSSGRAG
+206 SSSHRAA
-214 NQQEE
+214 NQQGEQQYEE
-219 QNHSKK
+219 NKK

-241 IERQEPVVEEKEV
+241 IERQVPLVEEKEV
-254 VQEINT
+254 IQEMST

-267 EFLHKTIAERTEDA
+267 ELLHKTVAEQMESA
-281 GKEKDVVVS
+281 KLEKDVVVL
-290 NENSLQEELVDSQV
+290 NENNLQEELVASKV
-304 EHEDTILAEEM
+304 EHEDTILSEEI
-315 KCNTEIEKQTSEESV
+315 KRNTEIKQPTIEVEKQAPEESV

-348 EFAEIAETE
+348 EVEVIAEAKE
-357 EPEVEVTA
+357 L
-365 ETEESEE
+365 EE
-372 VEVTAETEESEEVEV
+372 VEVIAEAKELEEVEVIAEAKELEEVEVIAEAKELEEVEVIAEAKELEEVEVIAEAKELEEVEVIAEAKELEEVEVIAEAKELEEVEVIAEAKELEEVEVIAEAKELEEVEVIAETEESEEVEV
-387 IAEAEESEEVEV
+387 IAEAKELEEVE
-399 TAETEESE
+399 
-407 EVEVTA
+407 
-413 ETEES
+413 
-418 EEVEVTA
+418 
-425 EAEESEEVEVTA
+425 
-437 ETEEFEE
+437 
-444 VKVIAEAEESEEAE
+444 VIAEAEEL
-458 VTTETEESEEVEEI
+458 
-472 AETEESEEVEEIAEA
+472 
-487 EESEEVEVIAEAE
+487 EEVEVIAEAE
-500 ESEEVEVTTE
+500 ESEE
-510 TEESEE
+510 
-516 VEVTAET
+516 
-523 EESEEVE
+523 
-530 VTAEAEESE
+530 
-539 EVEVTAETEEFEEV
+539 
-553 KVIAEAEE
+553 
-561 SEEAE
+561 AE
-566 VTTETEESEEVE
+566 V
-578 EIAETEESE
+578 IAETEEV
-587 EVEEIAEAEE
+587 EVIAETEE
-597 SEEVEVIAEAEESEE
+597 SEEVEVIAEAKESEE
-612 VEVTTETE
+612 VE
-620 ESEEVE
+620 
-626 VTAETEESEEVEV
+626 A
-639 TAEAEESEEVEVT
+639 
-652 AETEE
+652 
-657 FEEVKV
+657 

-670 EEVEEIAEA
+670 EEV
-679 EESEVEAFV
+679 
-688 ELEETQPEMVLDEA
+688 EA

-733 TEENKLVVEEALV
+733 TEENRRVVEEAQV
-746 AEEQPVVEEAPI
+746 AEEQRVVEEAPVVEEQRVVEETPVVEEQRVIEETPIAEEQPVV
-758 AEGKPVVEEAP
+758 
-769 VAEEQLVVE
+769 Q
-778 EALVAEEQPV
+778 
-788 VEEAPI
+788 
-794 AEGKSV
+794 
-800 VEEAPVAEEQL
+800 
-811 VVEETT
+811 
-817 IAEEKPVVPKEEPKR
+817 KEEPKR

-857 ARTSVM
+857 ARANAM
-863 QPSMGERVENKP
+863 QPSANVRVENKP
-875 VHQVEES
+875 VQQEVAEPQVEER
-882 PVQQVVV
+882 PVQQVVA
-889 ESRVEE
+889 E
-895 QPVKQVVV
+895 
-903 DPQVEEQPMQ
+903 PQVEENPMQ

-922 EQPMQQVV
+922 EQ
-930 VEPQV
+930 
-935 KEQPMQQVVVEPQ
+935 
-948 VEVQP
+948 
-953 MQQVVVEP
+953 
-961 QVKEQP
+961 
-967 MQQVVVEPQVKE
+967 
-979 QPMQQVVV
+979 
-987 EPQVEEQLGQQMVVE
+987 
-1002 SQVEEKP
+1002 P

-1044 LQTPP
+1044 LHTPL

-1061 PRQAALDNKEW
+1061 PQQSALDNTEW

-1433 LFQQEDL
+1433 LFKQEDL
-1440 LAKTEQSESED
+1440 LAKTEQAESED
-1451 ELFFDACQFVVEQGG
+1451 ELFLDACQFVVEQGG

-1494 IISEARGTKPRDV
+1494 IISEGRGTKPRDV

>member
-18 MNKEVPK
+18 INKEVSK

-55 RFPLIPDDGFDEDD
+55 RFPLVPDNGFDEDD
-69 VREQPRFE
+69 VKELPHFE
-77 EQHVQSGV
+77 EQPVQREV

-90 TQRGIKVERSRR
+90 IQRGIKAERSRR
-102 PYVEKVVATYEE
+102 QHVEKVVSTYEE
-114 PEVQYEPDPEPVVK
+114 PEIQYEPEREPVIK
-128 KVSVPSQESSRR
+128 KATAPTQESNRR

-152 GYNRPSVEKKVEKQ
+152 GYNRPSVEKKEEKQ
-166 EEEKEREDL
+166 EEVKEREDL

-196 SAFSEGQTTT
+196 SHFSEGQAPT
-206 PSSSGRAG
+206 SSSHEGVD
-214 NQQEE
+214 QQD
-219 QNHSKK
+219 QQSKK

-241 IERQEPVVEEKEV
+241 IERQEPIVEEKEV
-254 VQEINT
+254 VQEMSA
-260 PQEVSAD
+260 PQEVPAA
-267 EFLHKTIAERTEDA
+267 ELLHETIAGHMEDA
-281 GKEKDVVVS
+281 KPESDVVAR
-290 NENSLQEELVDSQV
+290 NILQEELVDSKV
-304 EHEDTILAEEM
+304 EHEDTILSEEI
-315 KCNTEIEKQTSEESV
+315 KRNTEIEQPTIEVEKQAPEESV

-348 EFAEIAETE
+348 EVEVIAETE
-357 EPEVEVTA
+357 EPEEVEVIVEA
-365 ETEESEE
+365 EESEE
-372 VEVTAETEESEEVEV
+372 VEVIAETEEVEVIVETEALEEVEVIVETEAPEEVEVITEAEEPEEVEV

-399 TAETEESE
+399 IAETEEPE
-407 EVEVTA
+407 EVEVI
-413 ETEES
+413 
-418 EEVEVTA
+418 V
-425 EAEESEEVEVTA
+425 
-437 ETEEFEE
+437 
-444 VKVIAEAEESEEAE
+444 EAEESEEAE
-458 VTTETEESEEVEEI
+458 VIV
-472 AETEESEEVEEIAEA
+472 EA

-500 ESEEVEVTTE
+500 ESEEVEVI
-510 TEESEE
+510 
-516 VEVTAET
+516 AET

-530 VTAEAEESE
+530 V
-539 EVEVTAETEEFEEV
+539 
-553 KVIAEAEE
+553 
-561 SEEAE
+561 
-566 VTTETEESEEVE
+566 
-578 EIAETEESE
+578 IAETEESE
-587 EVEEIAEAEE
+587 EVE
-597 SEEVEVIAEAEESEE
+597 VI
-612 VEVTTETE
+612 
-620 ESEEVE
+620 
-626 VTAETEESEEVEV
+626 AETEESEEVEV
-639 TAEAEESEEVEVT
+639 ITEAKEAEPV
-652 AETEE
+652 A
-657 FEEVKV
+657 
-663 IAEAEES
+663 
-670 EEVEEIAEA
+670 
-679 EESEVEAFV
+679 
-688 ELEETQPEMVLDEA
+688 LEETQQEMLLNKA
-702 IEQKSEFIHVAEA
+702 IEQKNEFIHVAEA

-721 DVQSFANVLIAE
+721 DVQSFANVLI
-733 TEENKLVVEEALV
+733 TEE
-746 AEEQPVVEEAPI
+746 QQVVEEAPI
-758 AEGKPVVEEAP
+758 AE
-769 VAEEQLVVE
+769 EQ
-778 EALVAEEQPV
+778 QV

-794 AEGKSV
+794 AE
-800 VEEAPVAEEQL
+800 EQPI
-811 VVEETT
+811 VQ
-817 IAEEKPVVPKEEPKR
+817 KEEPKR

-857 ARTSVM
+857 ARANAM
-863 QPSMGERVENKP
+863 QSSMSERVENKP
-875 VHQVEES
+875 IQQVEETS
-882 PVQQVVV
+882 VQQEVVEPKMEETPMQQVVIESRVEEQPVQQVAVEPQVEEKPMQQVVV

-895 QPVKQVVV
+895 QPV
-903 DPQVEEQPMQ
+903 Q
-913 QVVVEPQVE
+913 QVAVEP
-922 EQPMQQVV
+922 
-930 VEPQV
+930 
-935 KEQPMQQVVVEPQ
+935 
-948 VEVQP
+948 
-953 MQQVVVEP
+953 
-961 QVKEQP
+961 
-967 MQQVVVEPQVKE
+967 
-979 QPMQQVVV
+979 
-987 EPQVEEQLGQQMVVE
+987 
-1002 SQVEEKP
+1002 QVEEKP
-1009 MQQVVVEQVQKPIS
+1009 MQQVVVESRVEEQPVQQVAVEPQVEERPVQQVVVEQVQKSLS
-1023 STEVQEKAYVVNQR
+1023 SKEVQEKAYVVNQR

-1049 TYTVPPLALLSI
+1049 TYAIPPLTLLSI
-1061 PRQAALDNKEW
+1061 PQQAALDNTEW
-1072 LEEQKELL
+1072 LDEQKELL

-1283 ARDLTRYNTIVSE
+1283 ARDLTRYNTIVSG

-1420 TVDHVKKQMKPNY
+1420 TVDHVRKQMKPNY
-1433 LFQQEDL
+1433 LFKQEDL
-1440 LAKTEQSESED
+1440 LAKTEQAESED

-1494 IISEARGTKPRDV
+1494 IISEGRGTKPRDV

>member
-1 MLDWMKKLFN
+1 
-11 KEEEQTA
+11 
-18 MNKEVPK
+18 
-25 QIESQPKIPRVN
+25 
-37 HYTEAREAQMAS
+37 
-49 RNAGKC
+49 
-55 RFPLIPDDGFDEDD
+55 
-69 VREQPRFE
+69 
-77 EQHVQSGV
+77 
-85 YEDQP
+85 
-90 TQRGIKVERSRR
+90 
-102 PYVEKVVATYEE
+102 EE
-114 PEVQYEPDPEPVVK
+114 PEEVEVIAE
-128 KVSVPSQESSRR
+128 
-140 PFRPTEMISPIY
+140 TEELEE
-152 GYNRPSVEKKVEKQ
+152 VEVIAETEAQ
-166 EEEKEREDL
+166 EE
-175 EISVEGKSVV
+175 VEVI
-185 DAWLEKKGYTL
+185 AETE
-196 SAFSEGQTTT
+196 A
-206 PSSSGRAG
+206 
-214 NQQEE
+214 QEE
-219 QNHSKK
+219 
-225 EEKSV
+225 
-230 VDQWLEKNGYE
+230 
-241 IERQEPVVEEKEV
+241 VEV
-254 VQEINT
+254 
-260 PQEVSAD
+260 
-267 EFLHKTIAERTEDA
+267 
-281 GKEKDVVVS
+281 
-290 NENSLQEELVDSQV
+290 
-304 EHEDTILAEEM
+304 
-315 KCNTEIEKQTSEESV
+315 
-330 IVKAE
+330 
-335 EKLEETI
+335 
-342 IVEIPE
+342 
-348 EFAEIAETE
+348 IAETE
-357 EPEVEVTA
+357 EP
-365 ETEESEE
+365 
-372 VEVTAETEESEEVEV
+372 EEVEV
-387 IAEAEESEEVEV
+387 IAEAEELEEVEV
-399 TAETEESE
+399 
-407 EVEVTA
+407 
-413 ETEES
+413 
-418 EEVEVTA
+418 
-425 EAEESEEVEVTA
+425 
-437 ETEEFEE
+437 
-444 VKVIAEAEESEEAE
+444 I
-458 VTTETEESEEVEEI
+458 TETEEL
-472 AETEESEEVEEIAEA
+472 
-487 EESEEVEVIAEAE
+487 EEVEVIAEIKAPV
-500 ESEEVEVTTE
+500 VETFV
-510 TEESEE
+510 
-516 VEVTAET
+516 AL
-523 EESEEVE
+523 
-530 VTAEAEESE
+530 
-539 EVEVTAETEEFEEV
+539 
-553 KVIAEAEE
+553 
-561 SEEAE
+561 
-566 VTTETEESEEVE
+566 E
-578 EIAETEESE
+578 EIQQE
-587 EVEEIAEAEE
+587 
-597 SEEVEVIAEAEESEE
+597 
-612 VEVTTETE
+612 
-620 ESEEVE
+620 
-626 VTAETEESEEVEV
+626 
-639 TAEAEESEEVEVT
+639 
-652 AETEE
+652 
-657 FEEVKV
+657 
-663 IAEAEES
+663 
-670 EEVEEIAEA
+670 
-679 EESEVEAFV
+679 
-688 ELEETQPEMVLDEA
+688 DEA

-715 DEQTKK
+715 DEQTKN
-721 DVQSFANVLIAE
+721 DVQSFANVLLAE
-733 TEENKLVVEEALV
+733 TEENKRVVEEAPVAEEQRVVEETPVAEEQRVVEEAPVAEEQRVVEEAPVAEEQRVVEEAPV
-746 AEEQPVVEEAPI
+746 AEEQPVVEEAP
-758 AEGKPVVEEAP
+758 
-769 VAEEQLVVE
+769 
-778 EALVAEEQPV
+778 VAEEQPV
-788 VEEAPI
+788 V
-794 AEGKSV
+794 K
-800 VEEAPVAEEQL
+800 
-811 VVEETT
+811 
-817 IAEEKPVVPKEEPKR
+817 KEEPKR

-857 ARTSVM
+857 ARANAMQHSVNV
-863 QPSMGERVENKP
+863 RVENR
-875 VHQVEES
+875 
-882 PVQQVVV
+882 PVQQVVA
-889 ESRVEE
+889 
-895 QPVKQVVV
+895 
-903 DPQVEEQPMQ
+903 
-913 QVVVEPQVE
+913 EPQVE

-930 VEPQV
+930 VESQV
-935 KEQPMQQVVVEPQ
+935 EEQPMQQVVVES
-948 VEVQP
+948 
-953 MQQVVVEP
+953 
-961 QVKEQP
+961 
-967 MQQVVVEPQVKE
+967 
-979 QPMQQVVV
+979 
-987 EPQVEEQLGQQMVVE
+987 QVEEQSV
-1002 SQVEEKP
+1002 
-1009 MQQVVVEQVQKPIS
+1009 QQVVAEPQMEERPVQQVVEEQVQKPIS

-1044 LQTPP
+1044 LHTPP

-1061 PRQAALDNKEW
+1061 PQQSALDNTEW
-1072 LEEQKELL
+1072 LDEQKELL

-1420 TVDHVKKQMKPNY
+1420 TVDHVRKQMKPNY
-1433 LFQQEDL
+1433 LFKQEDL
-1440 LAKTEQSESED
+1440 LAKTEQAESED
-1451 ELFFDACQFVVEQGG
+1451 ELFFEACQFVVEQGG

-1488 EMESQG
+1488 EMQSQG

>member
-25 QIESQPKIPRVN
+25 QVESQPKIPRVN

-55 RFPLIPDDGFDEDD
+55 RFPLVPDNGFDEED
-69 VREQPRFE
+69 VIETGNFE
-77 EQHVQSGV
+77 EQPVQAV
-85 YEDQP
+85 TYENEP
-90 TQRGIKVERSRR
+90 VQRGIKVERSRR
-102 PYVEKVVATYEE
+102 QYVEKVVSTYEE
-114 PEVQYEPDPEPVVK
+114 PEMQYEPEREPVIK
-128 KVSVPSQESSRR
+128 KATAPTQESNRR

-152 GYNRPSVEKKVEKQ
+152 GYNRPSVEKKEEKQ
-166 EEEKEREDL
+166 EEVKEREDL

-196 SAFSEGQTTT
+196 SDFSEGQAPT
-206 PSSSGRAG
+206 SSSHGAANEQGER
-214 NQQEE
+214 QYEE
-219 QNHSKK
+219 SKK

-241 IERQEPVVEEKEV
+241 IERQEPIVEEKEV
-254 VQEINT
+254 VQEMSA
-260 PQEVSAD
+260 PQEVPAA
-267 EFLHKTIAERTEDA
+267 ELLHETIAERMEGA
-281 GKEKDVVVS
+281 KQESDVVDK
-290 NENSLQEELVDSQV
+290 NILQEELVDSKV
-304 EHEDTILAEEM
+304 EHEDTILSEEI
-315 KCNTEIEKQTSEESV
+315 KRNTEIEQPTIEVEEQSPEEAV

-342 IVEIPE
+342 VVEIPE
-348 EFAEIAETE
+348 E
-357 EPEVEVTA
+357 VEVI
-365 ETEESEE
+365 
-372 VEVTAETEESEEVEV
+372 AETEESEEVEV
-387 IAEAEESEEVEV
+387 IAEAEELEEVEVIAEAEESEEVEV
-399 TAETEESE
+399 IAETEESE
-407 EVEVTA
+407 EVEVIAEAEELEEVEVIAEAEESEEVEVIA

-418 EEVEVTA
+418 EEVEV
-425 EAEESEEVEVTA
+425 
-437 ETEEFEE
+437 
-444 VKVIAEAEESEEAE
+444 IAEAEEL
-458 VTTETEESEEVEEI
+458 EEVE
-472 AETEESEEVEEIAEA
+472 VIAEA

-500 ESEEVEVTTE
+500 ELEEVEV
-510 TEESEE
+510 
-516 VEVTAET
+516 
-523 EESEEVE
+523 
-530 VTAEAEESE
+530 
-539 EVEVTAETEEFEEV
+539 
-553 KVIAEAEE
+553 
-561 SEEAE
+561 
-566 VTTETEESEEVE
+566 
-578 EIAETEESE
+578 IAETEESE
-587 EVEEIAEAEE
+587 EVEPVA
-597 SEEVEVIAEAEESEE
+597 
-612 VEVTTETE
+612 
-620 ESEEVE
+620 
-626 VTAETEESEEVEV
+626 
-639 TAEAEESEEVEVT
+639 
-652 AETEE
+652 
-657 FEEVKV
+657 
-663 IAEAEES
+663 
-670 EEVEEIAEA
+670 
-679 EESEVEAFV
+679 
-688 ELEETQPEMVLDEA
+688 LEEMQQEMVLNEA
-702 IEQKSEFIHVAEA
+702 IEQKNEFIHVAEA

-721 DVQSFANVLIAE
+721 DVQSFADVLIAE
-733 TEENKLVVEEALV
+733 EQSVVEETPV
-746 AEEQPVVEEAPI
+746 VEEQSVVEEAPI
-758 AEGKPVVEEAP
+758 AEEQSVVEETPVVEE
-769 VAEEQLVVE
+769 Q
-778 EALVAEEQPV
+778 
-788 VEEAPI
+788 
-794 AEGKSV
+794 SV
-800 VEEAPVAEEQL
+800 VEEAPA
-811 VVEETT
+811 VEDQ
-817 IAEEKPVVPKEEPKR
+817 PVVQKEEPKR

-857 ARTSVM
+857 ARTNAM
-863 QPSMGERVENKP
+863 QPSMSERVENKP
-875 VHQVEES
+875 VHQVEEKS
-882 PVQQVVV
+882 QVEEKPIQQVVV
-889 ESRVEE
+889 E
-895 QPVKQVVV
+895 
-903 DPQVEEQPMQ
+903 PQVEEKPMQ

-922 EQPMQQVV
+922 E
-930 VEPQV
+930 
-935 KEQPMQQVVVEPQ
+935 K
-948 VEVQP
+948 
-953 MQQVVVEP
+953 
-961 QVKEQP
+961 
-967 MQQVVVEPQVKE
+967 
-979 QPMQQVVV
+979 PMQQVVV
-987 EPQVEEQLGQQMVVE
+987 EPQVEEKPIQQVVVE
-1002 SQVEEKP
+1002 PQVEEKPIQQVAVEPQVEEKPMQQVAVEPQVEEKPMQQVAVEPQVEEKPMQQVAVEPQVEEKP
-1009 MQQVVVEQVQKPIS
+1009 MQQVVVEPQVEEKPMQQVQQVVAEQVQKPIS
-1023 STEVQEKAYVVNQR
+1023 STEVEEKAYVVNQR

-1049 TYTVPPLALLSI
+1049 TYTIPPLTLLSI
-1061 PRQAALDNKEW
+1061 PQQAALDNTEW

-1433 LFQQEDL
+1433 LFKQEDL
-1440 LAKTEQSESED
+1440 LAKTEQAESED
-1451 ELFFDACQFVVEQGG
+1451 ELFFEACQFVVEQGG

-1488 EMESQG
+1488 EMQSQG

>member
-18 MNKEVPK
+18 MNKEVQK
-25 QIESQPKIPRVN
+25 QVESQPKIPRVN

-55 RFPLIPDDGFDEDD
+55 RFPLVPDNGFDEED
-69 VREQPRFE
+69 VIETGRFE
-77 EQHVQSGV
+77 EQPVQAV
-85 YEDQP
+85 TYENQP
-90 TQRGIKVERSRR
+90 IQRGIKVERSRR
-102 PYVEKVVATYEE
+102 QYVEKVVSTYEE
-114 PEVQYEPDPEPVVK
+114 PEIQYEPEREPVVK
-128 KVSVPSQESSRR
+128 KASTPAQESNRR

-152 GYNRPSVEKKVEKQ
+152 GYNRPSVEKKEEKQ
-166 EEEKEREDL
+166 EEVKEREDL

-196 SAFSEGQTTT
+196 SDFSEGQAPT
-206 PSSSGRAG
+206 SSSHRAANEQG
-214 NQQEE
+214 EQQYEE
-219 QNHSKK
+219 SKK

-241 IERQEPVVEEKEV
+241 IERQEPIVEEKEV
-254 VQEINT
+254 VQEMSA
-260 PQEVSAD
+260 PQEVPAA
-267 EFLHKTIAERTEDA
+267 ELLHETIAERMEGA
-281 GKEKDVVVS
+281 KQESDVVDK
-290 NENSLQEELVDSQV
+290 NILQEELVDSKV
-304 EHEDTILAEEM
+304 EHEDTILSEEI
-315 KCNTEIEKQTSEESV
+315 KRSTEIEQPTIEVEKQAPEESV

-342 IVEIPE
+342 VVEIPE
-348 EFAEIAETE
+348 E
-357 EPEVEVTA
+357 VEVI
-365 ETEESEE
+365 
-372 VEVTAETEESEEVEV
+372 AETEESEEVEV
-387 IAEAEESEEVEV
+387 IAETEESEEVEV
-399 TAETEESE
+399 IAETEESE
-407 EVEVTA
+407 EVEVIA

-418 EEVEVTA
+418 EEVEV
-425 EAEESEEVEVTA
+425 
-437 ETEEFEE
+437 
-444 VKVIAEAEESEEAE
+444 
-458 VTTETEESEEVEEI
+458 
-472 AETEESEEVEEIAEA
+472 IAEA

-500 ESEEVEVTTE
+500 ESEEVEV
-510 TEESEE
+510 
-516 VEVTAET
+516 
-523 EESEEVE
+523 
-530 VTAEAEESE
+530 
-539 EVEVTAETEEFEEV
+539 
-553 KVIAEAEE
+553 
-561 SEEAE
+561 
-566 VTTETEESEEVE
+566 
-578 EIAETEESE
+578 IAET
-587 EVEEIAEAEE
+587 EE
-597 SEEVEVIAEAEESEE
+597 SEEVEVIAEAEEVEAIAEAEEQEE
-612 VEVTTETE
+612 VEAIAEAE
-620 ESEEVE
+620 ERKEVE
-626 VTAETEESEEVEV
+626 VIAETEESEEVEPV
-639 TAEAEESEEVEVT
+639 V
-652 AETEE
+652 
-657 FEEVKV
+657 
-663 IAEAEES
+663 
-670 EEVEEIAEA
+670 
-679 EESEVEAFV
+679 
-688 ELEETQPEMVLDEA
+688 LEETQQEMVLNEA
-702 IEQKSEFIHVAEA
+702 IEQKNEFIHVAEA

-721 DVQSFANVLIAE
+721 DVQSFADVLIAE
-733 TEENKLVVEEALV
+733 ETPALEEQSVVEEAPV
-746 AEEQPVVEEAPI
+746 VEEQSVVEEAPI
-758 AEGKPVVEEAP
+758 AEEQP
-769 VAEEQLVVE
+769 VAEETSVVE
-778 EALVAEEQPV
+778 EQPVAEETSVVEEQSV

-794 AEGKSV
+794 AEEQPVAEEAPVVEEQPVAEEAPVVEEQPVAEEAPIVEEALIAEEAPIVEEQPVAEEAPVVEEQPVAEETSVVEEQSV
-800 VEEAPVAEEQL
+800 VEEAPIAEEQPVAEEAP
-811 VVEETT
+811 VVEEQPVAEEAPVVEEQPVAEEAPIVEEAL
-817 IAEEKPVVPKEEPKR
+817 IAEEAPIVEEQPVAEEAPVVEEQPVAEETSVVEEQPVAEETPIVEEQPVVQKEEPKR

-848 RTRLMERHA
+848 RARLMERHA
-857 ARTSVM
+857 SRTNAM
-863 QPSMGERVENKP
+863 QPSMSERVENKP
-875 VHQVEES
+875 VHQVEE
-882 PVQQVVV
+882 Q
-889 ESRVEE
+889 
-895 QPVKQVVV
+895 
-903 DPQVEEQPMQ
+903 PQVEEKPMQ

-922 EQPMQQVV
+922 E
-930 VEPQV
+930 
-935 KEQPMQQVVVEPQ
+935 K
-948 VEVQP
+948 
-953 MQQVVVEP
+953 
-961 QVKEQP
+961 
-967 MQQVVVEPQVKE
+967 
-979 QPMQQVVV
+979 PMQQVVV
-987 EPQVEEQLGQQMVVE
+987 EPQVEEKPMQQVVVE
-1002 SQVEEKP
+1002 PQVEERPMQQVVVEPQVEEKP
-1009 MQQVVVEQVQKPIS
+1009 MQQVVEPQVQPVQQVVAEQVQKPIS
-1023 STEVQEKAYVVNQR
+1023 STEVEEKAYVVNQR
-1037 ENDMRNV
+1037 ENDVRNV

-1049 TYTVPPLALLSI
+1049 TYTIPSLTLLSI
-1061 PRQAALDNKEW
+1061 PQQAALDNTEW

-1433 LFQQEDL
+1433 LFKQEDL
-1440 LAKTEQSESED
+1440 LAKTEQAESED
-1451 ELFFDACQFVVEQGG
+1451 ELFLDACQFVVEQGG

>member
-1 MLDWMKKLFN
+1 
-11 KEEEQTA
+11 
-18 MNKEVPK
+18 
-25 QIESQPKIPRVN
+25 
-37 HYTEAREAQMAS
+37 
-49 RNAGKC
+49 
-55 RFPLIPDDGFDEDD
+55 
-69 VREQPRFE
+69 
-77 EQHVQSGV
+77 
-85 YEDQP
+85 
-90 TQRGIKVERSRR
+90 
-102 PYVEKVVATYEE
+102 
-114 PEVQYEPDPEPVVK
+114 
-128 KVSVPSQESSRR
+128 
-140 PFRPTEMISPIY
+140 
-152 GYNRPSVEKKVEKQ
+152 
-166 EEEKEREDL
+166 
-175 EISVEGKSVV
+175 
-185 DAWLEKKGYTL
+185 
-196 SAFSEGQTTT
+196 
-206 PSSSGRAG
+206 
-214 NQQEE
+214 
-219 QNHSKK
+219 
-225 EEKSV
+225 
-230 VDQWLEKNGYE
+230 
-241 IERQEPVVEEKEV
+241 
-254 VQEINT
+254 
-260 PQEVSAD
+260 
-267 EFLHKTIAERTEDA
+267 
-281 GKEKDVVVS
+281 
-290 NENSLQEELVDSQV
+290 
-304 EHEDTILAEEM
+304 
-315 KCNTEIEKQTSEESV
+315 
-330 IVKAE
+330 
-335 EKLEETI
+335 
-342 IVEIPE
+342 
-348 EFAEIAETE
+348 
-357 EPEVEVTA
+357 
-365 ETEESEE
+365 
-372 VEVTAETEESEEVEV
+372 EEVEV
-387 IAEAEESEEVEV
+387 I
-399 TAETEESE
+399 T
-407 EVEVTA
+407 
-413 ETEES
+413 
-418 EEVEVTA
+418 
-425 EAEESEEVEVTA
+425 
-437 ETEEFEE
+437 
-444 VKVIAEAEESEEAE
+444 
-458 VTTETEESEEVEEI
+458 
-472 AETEESEEVEEIAEA
+472 EA
-487 EESEEVEVIAEAE
+487 EESEEVEVIAE
-500 ESEEVEVTTE
+500 TE
-510 TEESEE
+510 
-516 VEVTAET
+516 AP
-523 EESEEVE
+523 
-530 VTAEAEESE
+530 
-539 EVEVTAETEEFEEV
+539 
-553 KVIAEAEE
+553 
-561 SEEAE
+561 EEAE
-566 VTTETEESEEVE
+566 PV
-578 EIAETEESE
+578 A
-587 EVEEIAEAEE
+587 
-597 SEEVEVIAEAEESEE
+597 
-612 VEVTTETE
+612 
-620 ESEEVE
+620 
-626 VTAETEESEEVEV
+626 
-639 TAEAEESEEVEVT
+639 
-652 AETEE
+652 
-657 FEEVKV
+657 
-663 IAEAEES
+663 
-670 EEVEEIAEA
+670 
-679 EESEVEAFV
+679 
-688 ELEETQPEMVLDEA
+688 LEETQQEMVLNEA
-702 IEQKSEFIHVAEA
+702 IEQKNEFIHVAEA

-721 DVQSFANVLIAE
+721 DVQSFADVLIAE
-733 TEENKLVVEEALV
+733 
-746 AEEQPVVEEAPI
+746 EQQVVEEAPI
-758 AEGKPVVEEAP
+758 AEARQVEEEAVIAEEQQVVEEAAIAEEQQVEEEAVIAEEQQVVEEAAIIEEQQVEEEAVIAEEQRVVEEAAIVEEQQVEEEAP
-769 VAEEQLVVE
+769 VAEEQQVVE
-778 EALVAEEQPV
+778 EAAIAEEQQVEEEAVVAEEQRVVEEAAIVEEQQVEEEAVIAEEQQVKEEAPIAEEQQVVEETPVAEEQPV
-788 VEEAPI
+788 V
-794 AEGKSV
+794 K
-800 VEEAPVAEEQL
+800 
-811 VVEETT
+811 
-817 IAEEKPVVPKEEPKR
+817 KEEPKR

-857 ARTSVM
+857 ARANAM
-863 QPSMGERVENKP
+863 QSSKSERVENKP
-875 VHQVEES
+875 VQQVEETS
-882 PVQQVVV
+882 VQQEVVKPQMEETSVQQEVVKPQMEEKPVQQAAVEPQVEEKPMQQMVVEPQVEEKPVQQVVV

-895 QPVKQVVV
+895 KPVQQVVV
-903 DPQVEEQPMQ
+903 ESRVEEKPVQ
-913 QVVVEPQVE
+913 QAAVEPQVE
-922 EQPMQQVV
+922 EKPVQQVA
-930 VEPQV
+930 
-935 KEQPMQQVVVEPQ
+935 
-948 VEVQP
+948 
-953 MQQVVVEP
+953 
-961 QVKEQP
+961 
-967 MQQVVVEPQVKE
+967 
-979 QPMQQVVV
+979 V
-987 EPQVEEQLGQQMVVE
+987 EPQVEERPV
-1002 SQVEEKP
+1002 
-1009 MQQVVVEQVQKPIS
+1009 QQVVVEQVQKPIS

-1049 TYTVPPLALLSI
+1049 TYAIPPLTLLSI
-1061 PRQAALDNKEW
+1061 PQQAALDNTEW
-1072 LEEQKELL
+1072 LDEQKELL

-1433 LFQQEDL
+1433 LFKQEDL
-1440 LAKTEQSESED
+1440 LAKTEQAESED
-1451 ELFFDACQFVVEQGG
+1451 ELFFEACQFVVEQGG

-1488 EMESQG
+1488 EMQSQG

>member
-25 QIESQPKIPRVN
+25 QVESQPKIPRVN

-55 RFPLIPDDGFDEDD
+55 RFPLVPDNGFDEED
-69 VREQPRFE
+69 VIETGRFE
-77 EQHVQSGV
+77 EQPVQAV
-85 YEDQP
+85 TYENEP
-90 TQRGIKVERSRR
+90 IQRGIKVERSRR
-102 PYVEKVVATYEE
+102 QYVEKVVSTYEE
-114 PEVQYEPDPEPVVK
+114 PEMQYEPEREPVVK
-128 KVSVPSQESSRR
+128 KASTPAQESNRR

-152 GYNRPSVEKKVEKQ
+152 GYNRPSVEKKEEKQ
-166 EEEKEREDL
+166 EEVKEREDL

-196 SAFSEGQTTT
+196 SDFSEGQAPT
-206 PSSSGRAG
+206 SSSHRAANEQG
-214 NQQEE
+214 ERQYEE
-219 QNHSKK
+219 SKK

-241 IERQEPVVEEKEV
+241 IERQEPIVEEKEV
-254 VQEINT
+254 VQEMSA
-260 PQEVSAD
+260 PQEVPAA
-267 EFLHKTIAERTEDA
+267 ELLHETIAERMEGA
-281 GKEKDVVVS
+281 KQESDVVDK
-290 NENSLQEELVDSQV
+290 NILQEELVDSKV
-304 EHEDTILAEEM
+304 EHEDTILSEEI
-315 KCNTEIEKQTSEESV
+315 KRSTEIEQPTIEVEKQAPEESV

-342 IVEIPE
+342 VVEIPE
-348 EFAEIAETE
+348 EVEVIAEAE
-357 EPEVEVTA
+357 EVEEVEVIMEAEESEEVEVEVEVEVIA

-372 VEVTAETEESEEVEV
+372 VEVIAETEELEEVEVTAETEELEEVEEVEEVEV

-399 TAETEESE
+399 
-407 EVEVTA
+407 
-413 ETEES
+413 
-418 EEVEVTA
+418 
-425 EAEESEEVEVTA
+425 
-437 ETEEFEE
+437 
-444 VKVIAEAEESEEAE
+444 
-458 VTTETEESEEVEEI
+458 I
-472 AETEESEEVEEIAEA
+472 AETEAPEEVEPVA
-487 EESEEVEVIAEAE
+487 
-500 ESEEVEVTTE
+500 
-510 TEESEE
+510 
-516 VEVTAET
+516 
-523 EESEEVE
+523 
-530 VTAEAEESE
+530 
-539 EVEVTAETEEFEEV
+539 
-553 KVIAEAEE
+553 
-561 SEEAE
+561 
-566 VTTETEESEEVE
+566 
-578 EIAETEESE
+578 
-587 EVEEIAEAEE
+587 
-597 SEEVEVIAEAEESEE
+597 
-612 VEVTTETE
+612 
-620 ESEEVE
+620 
-626 VTAETEESEEVEV
+626 
-639 TAEAEESEEVEVT
+639 
-652 AETEE
+652 
-657 FEEVKV
+657 
-663 IAEAEES
+663 
-670 EEVEEIAEA
+670 
-679 EESEVEAFV
+679 
-688 ELEETQPEMVLDEA
+688 LEEMQQEMVLNEA
-702 IEQKSEFIHVAEA
+702 IEQKNEFIHVAVA

-721 DVQSFANVLIAE
+721 DVQSFADVLIAE
-733 TEENKLVVEEALV
+733 EQSVVEETPIVEEQPVAEEAPIVEEQPVAEEAPVVEGQSVVEEAPVVEEQSVVEEAPVVEEQPV
-746 AEEQPVVEEAPI
+746 AEETSVVEEQSVVEEAPVVEEQPVAEETPVVEGQSVVEEAPVIEEQSVVEEAPI
-758 AEGKPVVEEAP
+758 AEEQPVAEETSVVEEQPVAEETSIVEEQPVAEEAP
-769 VAEEQLVVE
+769 VV
-778 EALVAEEQPV
+778 EEQPV
-788 VEEAPI
+788 V
-794 AEGKSV
+794 
-800 VEEAPVAEEQL
+800 Q
-811 VVEETT
+811 
-817 IAEEKPVVPKEEPKR
+817 KEEPKR

-848 RTRLMERHA
+848 RARLMERHA
-857 ARTSVM
+857 SRTNGM
-863 QPSMGERVENKP
+863 QSSMSERVENKP
-875 VHQVEES
+875 VHQVEEQ
-882 PVQQVVV
+882 PQVEEKLMQQVVV
-889 ESRVEE
+889 E
-895 QPVKQVVV
+895 
-903 DPQVEEQPMQ
+903 PQVEEKPMQ

-922 EQPMQQVV
+922 EKPMQQVV
-930 VEPQV
+930 EP
-935 KEQPMQQVVVEPQ
+935 
-948 VEVQP
+948 
-953 MQQVVVEP
+953 
-961 QVKEQP
+961 
-967 MQQVVVEPQVKE
+967 
-979 QPMQQVVV
+979 
-987 EPQVEEQLGQQMVVE
+987 
-1002 SQVEEKP
+1002 QVEEKP
-1009 MQQVVVEQVQKPIS
+1009 MQQVVEPQVEEVQPVQQVVAEQVQKPIS
-1023 STEVQEKAYVVNQR
+1023 STEVEEKAYVVNQR
-1037 ENDMRNV
+1037 ENDVRNV

-1049 TYTVPPLALLSI
+1049 TYTIPSLTLLSI
-1061 PRQAALDNKEW
+1061 PQQAALDNTEW

-1283 ARDLTRYNTIVSE
+1283 ARDLTRYNTIVSG

-1433 LFQQEDL
+1433 LFKQEDL
-1440 LAKTEQSESED
+1440 LAKTEQAESED
-1451 ELFFDACQFVVEQGG
+1451 ELFLDACQFVVEQGG

-1494 IISEARGTKPRDV
+1494 IISEGRGTKPRDV

>member
-18 MNKEVPK
+18 LNKEVQK

-55 RFPLIPDDGFDEDD
+55 RFPLVPDNGFDEEDE
-69 VREQPRFE
+69 REVDHFE
-77 EQHVQSGV
+77 EQPVQGV
-85 YEDQP
+85 TYEEP
-90 TQRGIKVERSRR
+90 TAQRGIQVERSRR
-102 PYVEKVVATYEE
+102 PYVEKVVSTYEE
-114 PEVQYEPDPEPVVK
+114 PEVQYEPVREAVVK
-128 KVSVPSQESSRR
+128 KASAPSQESNRR

-166 EEEKEREDL
+166 EEVKEREDL
-175 EISVEGKSVV
+175 EISVEGKAVV

-196 SAFSEGQTTT
+196 SDFSEGQAT
-206 PSSSGRAG
+206 SSSPSHESVG
-214 NQQEE
+214 QQD
-219 QNHSKK
+219 KK
-225 EEKSV
+225 QEKSV

-241 IERQEPVVEEKEV
+241 IERQEPLVEEKEV
-254 VQEINT
+254 IQGMST

-267 EFLHKTIAERTEDA
+267 ELLHKTVAEQMESA
-281 GKEKDVVVS
+281 KLEKDVVVL
-290 NENSLQEELVDSQV
+290 NENNLQEELVASKV
-304 EHEDTILAEEM
+304 EHEDTILSEEI
-315 KCNTEIEKQTSEESV
+315 KRNTEIKQPTIEVEKQAPEESV

-335 EKLEETI
+335 EKLAETI

-348 EFAEIAETE
+348 EPEEVEVITETE
-357 EPEVEVTA
+357 EPEEVEVIT
-365 ETEESEE
+365 ETEELEE
-372 VEVTAETEESEEVEV
+372 VEVITETEELEEVEV
-387 IAEAEESEEVEV
+387 IAESEEVEV
-399 TAETEESE
+399 
-407 EVEVTA
+407 
-413 ETEES
+413 
-418 EEVEVTA
+418 
-425 EAEESEEVEVTA
+425 
-437 ETEEFEE
+437 
-444 VKVIAEAEESEEAE
+444 
-458 VTTETEESEEVEEI
+458 
-472 AETEESEEVEEIAEA
+472 IAEA

-500 ESEEVEVTTE
+500 ESEEVEVITE
-510 TEESEE
+510 TEEL
-516 VEVTAET
+516 
-523 EESEEVE
+523 
-530 VTAEAEESE
+530 
-539 EVEVTAETEEFEEV
+539 
-553 KVIAEAEE
+553 
-561 SEEAE
+561 
-566 VTTETEESEEVE
+566 
-578 EIAETEESE
+578 
-587 EVEEIAEAEE
+587 
-597 SEEVEVIAEAEESEE
+597 EEVEVIAEAEESEE
-612 VEVTTETE
+612 VEVI
-620 ESEEVE
+620 
-626 VTAETEESEEVEV
+626 AETEEPEEVE
-639 TAEAEESEEVEVT
+639 
-652 AETEE
+652 
-657 FEEVKV
+657 V

-670 EEVEEIAEA
+670 EEVEVIAETEEPEEVEVIAETEELEEVEVIAETEAQEEVEVIAETEEPEEVEVIAETEELEEVEVIAEA
-679 EESEVEAFV
+679 EELEEVEV
-688 ELEETQPEMVLDEA
+688 ITETEELEEVEVIAEIKAPVVETFVALEEIQQEDEA

-715 DEQTKK
+715 DEQTKN
-721 DVQSFANVLIAE
+721 DVQSFANVLLAE
-733 TEENKLVVEEALV
+733 TEENKR
-746 AEEQPVVEEAPI
+746 
-758 AEGKPVVEEAP
+758 VVEEAP
-769 VAEEQLVVE
+769 VAEEQRVVE
-778 EALVAEEQPV
+778 ETPVAEEQR
-788 VEEAPI
+788 
-794 AEGKSV
+794 V
-800 VEEAPVAEEQL
+800 VEEAPVAEEQR
-811 VVEETT
+811 VVEEAPV
-817 IAEEKPVVPKEEPKR
+817 AEEQPVVKKEEPKR

-857 ARTSVM
+857 ARANAMQHSVNV
-863 QPSMGERVENKP
+863 RVENR
-875 VHQVEES
+875 
-882 PVQQVVV
+882 PVQQVVA
-889 ESRVEE
+889 E
-895 QPVKQVVV
+895 
-903 DPQVEEQPMQ
+903 PQVEEQPMQ
-913 QVVVEPQVE
+913 QVVAEPQVEEQPVQQVVAEPQVEEQLVQQVVAEPQVEEQPMQQVVAEPQVE

-930 VEPQV
+930 VESQV
-935 KEQPMQQVVVEPQ
+935 EEQPMQQVVVES
-948 VEVQP
+948 
-953 MQQVVVEP
+953 
-961 QVKEQP
+961 
-967 MQQVVVEPQVKE
+967 
-979 QPMQQVVV
+979 
-987 EPQVEEQLGQQMVVE
+987 QVEEQSV
-1002 SQVEEKP
+1002 
-1009 MQQVVVEQVQKPIS
+1009 QQVVAEPQMEERPVQQVVEEQVQKPIS

-1044 LQTPP
+1044 LHTPP

-1061 PRQAALDNKEW
+1061 PQQSALDNTEW
-1072 LEEQKELL
+1072 LDEQKELL

-1420 TVDHVKKQMKPNY
+1420 TVDHVRKQMKPNY
-1433 LFQQEDL
+1433 LFKQEDL
-1440 LAKTEQSESED
+1440 LAKTEQAESED
-1451 ELFFDACQFVVEQGG
+1451 ELFFEACQFVVEQGG

-1488 EMESQG
+1488 EMQSQG

>member
-25 QIESQPKIPRVN
+25 QVESQPKIPRVN

-55 RFPLIPDDGFDEDD
+55 RFPLVPDNGFDEED
-69 VREQPRFE
+69 VIEAGHFE
-77 EQHVQSGV
+77 EQPVQAV
-85 YEDQP
+85 TYENQP
-90 TQRGIKVERSRR
+90 IQRGIKVERSRR
-102 PYVEKVVATYEE
+102 QYVEKVVSTYEE
-114 PEVQYEPDPEPVVK
+114 PEMQYEPNREPVVK
-128 KVSVPSQESSRR
+128 KASTPAQESNRR

-152 GYNRPSVEKKVEKQ
+152 GYNRPSVEKKEEKQ
-166 EEEKEREDL
+166 EEVKEREDL

-185 DAWLEKKGYTL
+185 DAWLEKKGYAL
-196 SAFSEGQTTT
+196 SDFSEGQAPT
-206 PSSSGRAG
+206 SSSHEGVD
-214 NQQEE
+214 QQD
-219 QNHSKK
+219 QQSKK

-241 IERQEPVVEEKEV
+241 IERQEPIVEEKEV
-254 VQEINT
+254 FQEMST

-267 EFLHKTIAERTEDA
+267 ELLHKTVAEQMESA
-281 GKEKDVVVS
+281 KLEKDVVVL
-290 NENSLQEELVDSQV
+290 NENNLQEELVASKV
-304 EHEDTILAEEM
+304 EHEDTILSEEI
-315 KCNTEIEKQTSEESV
+315 KRNTEIKQPTIEVEKQAPEESV

-348 EFAEIAETE
+348 EVSKVEVIAETE
-357 EPEVEVTA
+357 ELEEVEVITETEESEEVEVITETEESEEVEVIA

-372 VEVTAETEESEEVEV
+372 VEVIAEVEESEEAEVIAEVEESEEVEV
-387 IAEAEESEEVEV
+387 IAEAEESEE
-399 TAETEESE
+399 A
-407 EVEVTA
+407 
-413 ETEES
+413 
-418 EEVEVTA
+418 
-425 EAEESEEVEVTA
+425 
-437 ETEEFEE
+437 
-444 VKVIAEAEESEEAE
+444 
-458 VTTETEESEEVEEI
+458 
-472 AETEESEEVEEIAEA
+472 
-487 EESEEVEVIAEAE
+487 EVIAEINAPV
-500 ESEEVEVTTE
+500 VETFV
-510 TEESEE
+510 
-516 VEVTAET
+516 AL
-523 EESEEVE
+523 
-530 VTAEAEESE
+530 
-539 EVEVTAETEEFEEV
+539 
-553 KVIAEAEE
+553 
-561 SEEAE
+561 
-566 VTTETEESEEVE
+566 E
-578 EIAETEESE
+578 EIQQE
-587 EVEEIAEAEE
+587 
-597 SEEVEVIAEAEESEE
+597 
-612 VEVTTETE
+612 
-620 ESEEVE
+620 
-626 VTAETEESEEVEV
+626 
-639 TAEAEESEEVEVT
+639 
-652 AETEE
+652 
-657 FEEVKV
+657 
-663 IAEAEES
+663 
-670 EEVEEIAEA
+670 
-679 EESEVEAFV
+679 
-688 ELEETQPEMVLDEA
+688 DEA

-721 DVQSFANVLIAE
+721 DVQSFADVLI
-733 TEENKLVVEEALV
+733 

-758 AEGKPVVEEAP
+758 VEEQSVAEEAPVVEEQQVEEETPVAEEQRVVEEAP
-769 VAEEQLVVE
+769 VAEEQRVEEEAPVVE
-778 EALVAEEQPV
+778 EQSVVEEQPVAEETPVAEEQPV
-788 VEEAPI
+788 V
-794 AEGKSV
+794 
-800 VEEAPVAEEQL
+800 Q
-811 VVEETT
+811 
-817 IAEEKPVVPKEEPKR
+817 KEEPKR

-857 ARTSVM
+857 ARANAM
-863 QPSMGERVENKP
+863 QPSANVRVENKP
-875 VHQVEES
+875 VQQEVAEPQVEEH
-882 PVQQVVV
+882 PVQQVVA
-889 ESRVEE
+889 E
-895 QPVKQVVV
+895 
-903 DPQVEEQPMQ
+903 PQVEKHPVQ
-913 QVVVEPQVE
+913 QVVEKSQVEEHPVQQVVAEPQVE

-930 VEPQV
+930 A
-935 KEQPMQQVVVEPQ
+935 EPQ
-948 VEVQP
+948 VEEHPVQQEVAEP
-953 MQQVVVEP
+953 QVEEHPVQQVVA
-961 QVKEQP
+961 
-967 MQQVVVEPQVKE
+967 
-979 QPMQQVVV
+979 
-987 EPQVEEQLGQQMVVE
+987 EPQVEEQ
-1002 SQVEEKP
+1002 P
-1009 MQQVVVEQVQKPIS
+1009 IQQVVVEQVQKPIS

-1044 LQTPP
+1044 LHTPP

-1061 PRQAALDNKEW
+1061 PQQSALDNTEW

-1433 LFQQEDL
+1433 LFKQEDL
-1440 LAKTEQSESED
+1440 LAKTEQAESED
-1451 ELFFDACQFVVEQGG
+1451 ELFFEACQFVVEQGG

-1488 EMESQG
+1488 EMQSQG

>member
-55 RFPLIPDDGFDEDD
+55 RFPLVPDNGFDEEDESE
-69 VREQPRFE
+69 VNRFE
-77 EQHVQSGV
+77 EQPVQGV
-85 YEDQP
+85 TYEEP
-90 TQRGIKVERSRR
+90 TAQRGIKVERSRR
-102 PYVEKVVATYEE
+102 SYVEKVVSTYEE
-114 PEVQYEPDPEPVVK
+114 PEVQYEPVRESVVK
-128 KVSVPSQESSRR
+128 KASAPSQESNRR

-152 GYNRPSVEKKVEKQ
+152 GYNRPSVEKKEEKQ
-166 EEEKEREDL
+166 EEVKEREDL

-185 DAWLEKKGYTL
+185 DAWLEKKGYKL
-196 SAFSEGQTTT
+196 SDFSEGQAPT
-206 PSSSGRAG
+206 SSSHRAA
-214 NQQEE
+214 NQQGEQQYEE
-219 QNHSKK
+219 NKK

-241 IERQEPVVEEKEV
+241 IERQVSLVEEKEV
-254 VQEINT
+254 IQEMST

-267 EFLHKTIAERTEDA
+267 ELLHKTVAEQMESA
-281 GKEKDVVVS
+281 KLEKDVVVL
-290 NENSLQEELVDSQV
+290 NENNLQEELVASKV
-304 EHEDTILAEEM
+304 EHEDTILSEEI
-315 KCNTEIEKQTSEESV
+315 KRNTEIKQPTIEVEKQAPEESV

-348 EFAEIAETE
+348 EVSK
-357 EPEVEVTA
+357 VEVIA

-372 VEVTAETEESEEVEV
+372 VEVIAETEESEEVEV
-387 IAEAEESEEVEV
+387 IAEAKELEEVEV
-399 TAETEESE
+399 
-407 EVEVTA
+407 
-413 ETEES
+413 
-418 EEVEVTA
+418 
-425 EAEESEEVEVTA
+425 
-437 ETEEFEE
+437 
-444 VKVIAEAEESEEAE
+444 
-458 VTTETEESEEVEEI
+458 
-472 AETEESEEVEEIAEA
+472 IAEA

-500 ESEEVEVTTE
+500 ESEEAEVIAEVEE
-510 TEESEE
+510 LEE
-516 VEVTAET
+516 VEVI
-523 EESEEVE
+523 
-530 VTAEAEESE
+530 AEAEESE
-539 EVEVTAETEEFEEV
+539 EVEVIAEAKELEEV
-553 KVIAEAEE
+553 EVIAE
-561 SEEAE
+561 
-566 VTTETEESEEVE
+566 T
-578 EIAETEESE
+578 
-587 EVEEIAEAEE
+587 EE

-612 VEVTTETE
+612 
-620 ESEEVE
+620 
-626 VTAETEESEEVEV
+626 AE
-639 TAEAEESEEVEVT
+639 
-652 AETEE
+652 
-657 FEEVKV
+657 V
-663 IAEAEES
+663 IAEAEEL
-670 EEVEEIAEA
+670 EEVEVIAEA
-679 EESEVEAFV
+679 EETEVIAETKAPVVETFV
-688 ELEETQPEMVLDEA
+688 ALEEIQQEDEA

-733 TEENKLVVEEALV
+733 TEENRRVVEEAQV
-746 AEEQPVVEEAPI
+746 AEEQRVVEEAPVVEEQRVVEETPVVEEQRVVEETPIAEEQPVV
-758 AEGKPVVEEAP
+758 
-769 VAEEQLVVE
+769 Q
-778 EALVAEEQPV
+778 
-788 VEEAPI
+788 
-794 AEGKSV
+794 
-800 VEEAPVAEEQL
+800 
-811 VVEETT
+811 
-817 IAEEKPVVPKEEPKR
+817 KEEPKR

-848 RTRLMERHA
+848 RTRLMERHV
-857 ARTSVM
+857 ARANAM
-863 QPSMGERVENKP
+863 QPSANVRVENKP
-875 VHQVEES
+875 VQQEVAEPQVEER
-882 PVQQVVV
+882 PVQQVVA
-889 ESRVEE
+889 E
-895 QPVKQVVV
+895 
-903 DPQVEEQPMQ
+903 PQVEENPMQ

-922 EQPMQQVV
+922 ERPVQQVV
-930 VEPQV
+930 A
-935 KEQPMQQVVVEPQ
+935 EPQ
-948 VEVQP
+948 VEERLV
-953 MQQVVVEP
+953 QQVVAEP
-961 QVKEQP
+961 QVE
-967 MQQVVVEPQVKE
+967 EN
-979 QPMQQVVV
+979 PMQQVVV
-987 EPQVEEQLGQQMVVE
+987 EPQVEENPMQQVVVE
-1002 SQVEEKP
+1002 PQVEERPVQQVVVEPQVEERPVQQVVEPQVEEQP

-1044 LQTPP
+1044 LHTPP

-1061 PRQAALDNKEW
+1061 PQQSALDNTEW

-1433 LFQQEDL
+1433 LFKQEDL
-1440 LAKTEQSESED
+1440 LAKTEQAESED
-1451 ELFFDACQFVVEQGG
+1451 ELFLDACQFVVEQGG

-1494 IISEARGTKPRDV
+1494 IISEGRGTKPRDV

>member
-55 RFPLIPDDGFDEDD
+55 RFPLVPDNGFDEEDESE
-69 VREQPRFE
+69 VNRFE
-77 EQHVQSGV
+77 EQPVQGV
-85 YEDQP
+85 TYEEP
-90 TQRGIKVERSRR
+90 TAQRGIKVERSRR
-102 PYVEKVVATYEE
+102 PYVEKVVSTYEE
-114 PEVQYEPDPEPVVK
+114 PEVQYEPVRESVVK
-128 KVSVPSQESSRR
+128 KASAPSQESNRR

-152 GYNRPSVEKKVEKQ
+152 GYNRPSVEKKEEKQ
-166 EEEKEREDL
+166 EEVKEREDL

-185 DAWLEKKGYTL
+185 DAWLEKKGYKL
-196 SAFSEGQTTT
+196 SDFSEGQAPT
-206 PSSSGRAG
+206 SSSHRAA
-214 NQQEE
+214 NQQGEQQYEE
-219 QNHSKK
+219 NKK

-241 IERQEPVVEEKEV
+241 IERQVPLVEEKEV
-254 VQEINT
+254 IQEMST

-267 EFLHKTIAERTEDA
+267 ELLHKTVAEQMESA
-281 GKEKDVVVS
+281 KLEKDVVVL
-290 NENSLQEELVDSQV
+290 NENNLQEELVASKV
-304 EHEDTILAEEM
+304 EHEDTILSEEI
-315 KCNTEIEKQTSEESV
+315 KRNTEIKQPTIEVEKQAPEESV

-348 EFAEIAETE
+348 EVSKVEVIVETEELEEVVMETEAPEEVEAEGSEEVEVIAETE
-357 EPEVEVTA
+357 EVEVIAETEELEEVVMETEAPEEVEAEGSEEVEVIA
-365 ETEESEE
+365 ETEEVEVIAETKESEE
-372 VEVTAETEESEEVEV
+372 VEVIAEAKESEEVEVIAEAKESEEVEVIAEAKESEEVEVIAEAKESEEVEVIAEAKESEEVEVIAEAKESEEVEVIAEAKESEEVEVIAETEESEEVEV
-387 IAEAEESEEVEV
+387 IAEAKEL
-399 TAETEESE
+399 
-407 EVEVTA
+407 
-413 ETEES
+413 
-418 EEVEVTA
+418 
-425 EAEESEEVEVTA
+425 
-437 ETEEFEE
+437 
-444 VKVIAEAEESEEAE
+444 
-458 VTTETEESEEVEEI
+458 
-472 AETEESEEVEEIAEA
+472 
-487 EESEEVEVIAEAE
+487 EEVEVIAEAE
-500 ESEEVEVTTE
+500 ET
-510 TEESEE
+510 
-516 VEVTAET
+516 
-523 EESEEVE
+523 
-530 VTAEAEESE
+530 
-539 EVEVTAETEEFEEV
+539 
-553 KVIAEAEE
+553 
-561 SEEAE
+561 
-566 VTTETEESEEVE
+566 
-578 EIAETEESE
+578 
-587 EVEEIAEAEE
+587 
-597 SEEVEVIAEAEESEE
+597 EVIAETKAPV
-612 VEVTTETE
+612 VETFV
-620 ESEEVE
+620 
-626 VTAETEESEEVEV
+626 AL
-639 TAEAEESEEVEVT
+639 
-652 AETEE
+652 
-657 FEEVKV
+657 
-663 IAEAEES
+663 
-670 EEVEEIAEA
+670 EEIQQE
-679 EESEVEAFV
+679 
-688 ELEETQPEMVLDEA
+688 DEA

-721 DVQSFANVLIAE
+721 DVQSFANVLIAK
-733 TEENKLVVEEALV
+733 TEENRRVVEEAQV
-746 AEEQPVVEEAPI
+746 AEEQRVVEEAPVVEEQRVVEETPIAEEQPVV
-758 AEGKPVVEEAP
+758 
-769 VAEEQLVVE
+769 Q
-778 EALVAEEQPV
+778 
-788 VEEAPI
+788 
-794 AEGKSV
+794 
-800 VEEAPVAEEQL
+800 
-811 VVEETT
+811 
-817 IAEEKPVVPKEEPKR
+817 KEEPKR

-857 ARTSVM
+857 ARANAM
-863 QPSMGERVENKP
+863 QPSANVRVENKP
-875 VHQVEES
+875 VQQEVAEPQVEER
-882 PVQQVVV
+882 PVQQVVA
-889 ESRVEE
+889 E
-895 QPVKQVVV
+895 
-903 DPQVEEQPMQ
+903 PQVEERPVQQVVAEPQVEENPMQ

-922 EQPMQQVV
+922 ERPV
-930 VEPQV
+930 
-935 KEQPMQQVVVEPQ
+935 
-948 VEVQP
+948 
-953 MQQVVVEP
+953 
-961 QVKEQP
+961 
-967 MQQVVVEPQVKE
+967 
-979 QPMQQVVV
+979 QQVVV
-987 EPQVEEQLGQQMVVE
+987 EPQVEERPVQQVAE
-1002 SQVEEKP
+1002 PQVEERPVQQVVAEPQVEEQP

-1044 LQTPP
+1044 LHTPP

-1061 PRQAALDNKEW
+1061 PQQSALDNTEW

-1433 LFQQEDL
+1433 LFKQEDL
-1440 LAKTEQSESED
+1440 LAKTEQAESED
-1451 ELFFDACQFVVEQGG
+1451 ELFLDACQFVVEQGG

-1494 IISEARGTKPRDV
+1494 IISEGRGTKPRDV